1 MKKVIGILAA
11 ALILSGCGSSSDNHE
26 IKKTSF
32 MKEGKNSLY
41 ALYNTK
47 GQRYTKDMY
56 KTYTPFEG
64 GYLVTNESDQTGY
77 ISNTGK
83 TIIKP
88 GRYTSLKTQGNMLV
102 GESQP
107 QTGLY
112 LSASSLNMTENTL
125 TQVFANDA
133 VVWSTNDNDV
143 IDINQEG
150 YVYAKHAGT
159 ATLTATKD
167 NASVTC
173 VIKVE
178 ALHPYLSQESLDV
191 YTSEPATLTVN
202 DFGAR
207 TIEWK
212 SKDPK
217 IATVDNGV
225 IQGLKPGKTTIIAKV
240 GDDTLKCKIKVKRK
254 TLKISQNE
262 ATLYTGEEGQY
273 GIENAYPDIKWETSN
288 ANVVT
293 VADGHIWAINPG
305 KATIKATSNGQ
316 TVKSKVTVKKRTQ
329 RLDQTKVTL
338 LTEQKVV
345 LNVLDKKNPEEVVQW
360 SSNKKKIASVNEFG
374 EVTGLKKGKAVIT
387 AKVGKKKYKAT
398 ITVKKR
404 QIKINPSKT
413 TIEKDQHIFLQVLNK
428 KDEDQ
433 AVWTTSN
440 DQVVIVAPD
449 TGEIAGVKPGKATI
463 TVQAGNQK
471 AKAKITVKAKPLS
484 LSETKIEMDEES
496 DYGLSIN
503 NYENQK
509 VKWTT
514 SDKTIAI
521 VDNGTIHAN
530 KAGKVTIT
538 ATIDKKDYTCDVT
551 VHKLIKVI
559 DQKEMTVIK
568 GGQGQLSVTN
578 VNPEEVKWDSSDLN
592 IATVENGTVYGI
604 RTGKVT
610 ITATV
615 GKKKHTSEVTVIR
628 NPETETKTR
637 AADISLGG
645 IEVLNTK
652 GKVLYKSS
660 TKSGLLK
667 TDLPVIVKGKTYKVV
682 NNGKTLYAGKKK
694 VYYASSIDDASIVG
708 FEDSINVYFKNGKKS
723 SIKEVGNYSIL
734 ASRKNQAILYDA
746 DNQNTLAVIGTKIY
760 SNDYALTGA
769 EITNKNNVV
778 LTADD
783 TVSLYRNGE
792 IVPTNS
798 NFKDNTHF
806 ISRNKK
812 IAYGPHTVYNGK
824 KTSELKN
831 VQVYPYAYELSV
843 SRYPGFVKG
852 KGYAYYDFNGK
863 KVSPYYQEANQYDE
877 NKCAIVQLK
886 NGKYELINAEG
897 ENVLK
902 SSYPRLEFIGNSYYA
917 AYNKNGQ
924 FKVYDCNG
932 KEALSDVYTK
942 IPEKA
947 AIVFDGHP
955 YLALEK
961 NGRSYIYDVDNDM
974 KEIYSIEKEIVLHD
988 EGYFTIGDQYY
999 TLTGQKIK

>member
-11 ALILSGCGSSSDNHE
+11 ALILSGCGSSSDNHDV
-26 IKKTSF
+26 KKSSF

-56 KTYTPFEG
+56 KAYTPFEG
-64 GYLVTNESDQTGY
+64 GYLVTDANDQTGY

-83 TIIKP
+83 TIVKP

-102 GESQP
+102 GENQP
-107 QTGLY
+107 QTRLY
-112 LSASSLNMTENTL
+112 LSASTLEMTENTL

-143 IDINQEG
+143 ININQQG

-159 ATLTATKD
+159 AVLTATKD

-178 ALHPYLSQESLDV
+178 ALHPYFDHESLDV

-202 DFGAR
+202 DYGAR

-212 SKDPK
+212 SKNPK
-217 IATVDNGV
+217 IATVENGV
-225 IQGLKPGKTTIIAKV
+225 IQGLKPGTTTISAKV
-240 GDDTLKCKIKVKRK
+240 GDDTLECKVKVKRK
-254 TLKISQNE
+254 TFKISHKE
-262 ATLYTGEEGQY
+262 ATFYVGDEGQL

-288 ANVVT
+288 AAVAT
-293 VADGHIWAINPG
+293 VANGHIWTMSPG
-305 KATIKATSNGQ
+305 KATLKATSNGQ
-316 TVKSKVTVKKRTQ
+316 TVKCVVTVKKRVP

-338 LTEQKVV
+338 LTDQKVV
-345 LNVLDKKNPEEVVQW
+345 LNILDKANPEDVVQW

-387 AKVGKKKYKAT
+387 AKIGKKKYKAT
-398 ITVKKR
+398 VTVKKR
-404 QIKINPSKT
+404 QIKINPAKT
-413 TIEKDQHIFLQVLNK
+413 TIEKDQHIFLQLLNK

-440 DQVVIVAPD
+440 DKVVIVAQS
-449 TGEIAGVKPGKATI
+449 GEIAGVKPGKATI
-463 TVQAGNQK
+463 TAQVGKQK
-471 AKAKITVKAKPLS
+471 AKAEITVKAKPLS
-484 LSETKIEMDEES
+484 LSETKIEMDEGS
-496 DYGLSIN
+496 DEALSIN

-509 VKWTT
+509 VKWTS
-514 SDKTIAI
+514 SDESIAT
-521 VDNGTIHAN
+521 VENGIIHA
-530 KAGKVTIT
+530 KKEGKVTIT

-568 GGQGQLSVTN
+568 GGQGQLTITN
-578 VNPEEVKWDSSDLN
+578 VDPEKIKWNTSDYG
-592 IATVENGTVYGI
+592 IATVANGTVYGLKTGKATI
-604 RTGKVT
+604 TGKV
-610 ITATV
+610 
-615 GKKKHTSEVTVIR
+615 GKKTYTCKVTVVR
-628 NPETETKTR
+628 NPDTETKTK
-637 AADISLGG
+637 AADVSLGG

-660 TKSGLLK
+660 AKTGLLK
-667 TDLPVIVKGKTYKVV
+667 TNLPVVVKDKTYKVI
-682 NNGKTLYAGKKK
+682 NNGKTIYEGKKK
-694 VYYASSIDDASIVG
+694 VYYASSYEDASIVA
-708 FEDSINVYFKNGKKS
+708 FNDSINIYLKNGKKT

-734 ASRKNQAILYDA
+734 AARKDQAILYDA
-746 DNQNTLAVIGTKIY
+746 YNQNTLGVIGTKVY
-760 SNDYALTGA
+760 SNDYALTDA
-769 EITNKNNVV
+769 EITKKNNVV
-778 LTADD
+778 LTAGDV
-783 TVSLYRNGE
+783 VSLYKNGQ
-792 IVPTNS
+792 IIPTNS
-798 NFKDNTHF
+798 NYKDNTHF

-812 IAYGPHTVYNGK
+812 VAYGPHTVYNGK
-824 KTSELKN
+824 KKTELKG
-831 VQVYPYAYELSV
+831 VQVYPYAYELTV

-886 NGKYELINAEG
+886 NNKYELINAEG

-902 SSYPRLEFIGNSYYA
+902 ESYPRLEFIGNSYYA

-932 KEALSDVYTK
+932 KEALSDIYTK
-942 IPEKA
+942 IPETA

-961 NGRSYIYDVDNDM
+961 NGRSYIYDVDNGM
-974 KEIYSIEKEIVLHD
+974 KEIYSIEKEIVLHE
-988 EGYFTIGDQYY
+988 EGYFTIGDKYY

>member
-11 ALILSGCGSSSDNHE
+11 ALILSGCGSSSDNHDV
-26 IKKTSF
+26 KKSSF

-64 GYLVTNESDQTGY
+64 GYLVTDANDQTGY

-83 TIIKP
+83 TIVKP

-102 GESQP
+102 GENQP
-107 QTGLY
+107 QTRLY
-112 LSASSLNMTENTL
+112 LSASTLEMTENTL

-143 IDINQEG
+143 ININQQG

-159 ATLTATKD
+159 AVLTATKD

-178 ALHPYLSQESLDV
+178 ALHPYFDHESLDV

-202 DFGAR
+202 DYGAR

-217 IATVDNGV
+217 IATVENGV
-225 IQGLKPGKTTIIAKV
+225 IQGLKPGTTTISAKV
-240 GDDTLKCKIKVKRK
+240 GDDTLECKVKVKRK
-254 TLKISQNE
+254 TFKISHKE
-262 ATLYTGEEGQY
+262 ATFYAGDEGQL

-288 ANVVT
+288 AAVAT
-293 VADGHIWAINPG
+293 VANGHIWTMSPG
-305 KATIKATSNGQ
+305 KATLKATSNGQ
-316 TVKSKVTVKKRTQ
+316 TVKCVVTVKKRVP

-338 LTEQKVV
+338 LTDQKVV
-345 LNVLDKKNPEEVVQW
+345 LNILDKANPEDVVQW

-387 AKVGKKKYKAT
+387 AKIGKKKYKAT
-398 ITVKKR
+398 VTVKKR
-404 QIKINPSKT
+404 QIKINPAKT
-413 TIEKDQHIFLQVLNK
+413 TIEKDQHIFLQLLNK

-440 DQVVIVAPD
+440 DKVVIVAQS
-449 TGEIAGVKPGKATI
+449 GEIAGVKPGKATI
-463 TVQAGNQK
+463 TAQVGKQK
-471 AKAKITVKAKPLS
+471 AKAEITVKAKPLS
-484 LSETKIEMDEES
+484 LSETKIEMDEGS
-496 DYGLSIN
+496 DEALSIN

-509 VKWTT
+509 VKWTS
-514 SDKTIAI
+514 SDESIAT
-521 VDNGTIHAN
+521 VENGIIHA
-530 KAGKVTIT
+530 KKEGKVTIT

-551 VHKLIKVI
+551 VNKLIKVI

-568 GGQGQLSVTN
+568 GGQGQLTITN
-578 VNPEEVKWDSSDLN
+578 VDPEKIKWGTSDYG
-592 IATVENGTVYGI
+592 IATVANGTVYGLKTGKATI
-604 RTGKVT
+604 TGKV
-610 ITATV
+610 
-615 GKKKHTSEVTVIR
+615 GKKTYTCKVTVVR
-628 NPETETKTR
+628 NPDTETKTK
-637 AADISLGG
+637 AADVSLGG

-660 TKSGLLK
+660 AKTGLLK
-667 TDLPVIVKGKTYKVV
+667 TNLPVVVKDKTYKVI
-682 NNGKTLYAGKKK
+682 NNGKTIYEGKKK
-694 VYYASSIDDASIVG
+694 VYYASSYEDASIVA
-708 FEDSINVYFKNGKKS
+708 FNDSINIYLKNGKKT

-734 ASRKNQAILYDA
+734 ASRKDQAILYDA
-746 DNQNTLAVIGTKIY
+746 YNQNTLGVIGTKVY
-760 SNDYALTGA
+760 SNDYALTSA
-769 EITNKNNVV
+769 EITKKNNVV
-778 LTADD
+778 LTAGDV
-783 TVSLYRNGE
+783 VSLYKDGQ
-792 IVPTNS
+792 IIPTNS
-798 NFKDNTHF
+798 NYKDNTHF

-824 KTSELKN
+824 KKTELKG
-831 VQVYPYAYELSV
+831 VQVYPYAYELTV

-886 NGKYELINAEG
+886 NNKYELINAEG

-902 SSYPRLEFIGNSYYA
+902 ESYPRLEFIGNSYYA

-932 KEALSDVYTK
+932 KEALSDIYTK
-942 IPEKA
+942 IPETA

-974 KEIYSIEKEIVLHD
+974 KEIYSIEKEIVLHE
-988 EGYFTIGDQYY
+988 EGYFTIGDKYY

>member
-11 ALILSGCGSSSDNHE
+11 ALILSGCGSSSDNHDV
-26 IKKTSF
+26 KKSSF

-56 KTYTPFEG
+56 KAYTPFEG
-64 GYLVTNESDQTGY
+64 GYLVTDANDQTGY

-83 TIIKP
+83 TIVKP

-102 GESQP
+102 GETQP
-107 QTGLY
+107 QTRLY
-112 LSASSLNMTENTL
+112 LSASTLEMTENTL

-143 IDINQEG
+143 ININQQG

-159 ATLTATKD
+159 AVLTATKD

-173 VIKVE
+173 VIKVK
-178 ALHPYLSQESLDV
+178 ALHPYFDHDSLDV
-191 YTSEPATLTVN
+191 YTLEPATLTVN
-202 DFGAR
+202 DYGAR
-207 TIEWK
+207 TIKWK

-217 IATVDNGV
+217 IATVENGV
-225 IQGLKPGKTTIIAKV
+225 IQGLKPGTTTISAKV
-240 GDDTLKCKIKVKRK
+240 GDDTLECKVKVKRK
-254 TLKISQNE
+254 TFKISHKE
-262 ATLYTGEEGQY
+262 ATFYVGDEGQL

-288 ANVVT
+288 AAVAT
-293 VADGHIWAINPG
+293 VANGHIWTMSPG
-305 KATIKATSNGQ
+305 KATLKATSNGQ
-316 TVKSKVTVKKRTQ
+316 TVKCVVTVKKRVP

-338 LTEQKVV
+338 LTDQKVV
-345 LNVLDKKNPEEVVQW
+345 LNILDKANPEDVVQW

-387 AKVGKKKYKAT
+387 AKIAKKKYKAT
-398 ITVKKR
+398 VTVKKR
-404 QIKINPSKT
+404 QIKINPAKT
-413 TIEKDQHIFLQVLNK
+413 TIEKNQHIFLQLLNK

-440 DQVVIVAPD
+440 DKVVIVAQS
-449 TGEIAGVKPGKATI
+449 GEIAGVKPGKATI
-463 TVQAGNQK
+463 TAQVGKQK
-471 AKAKITVKAKPLS
+471 AKAEITVKAKPLS

-496 DYGLSIN
+496 DEALSIN

-509 VKWTT
+509 VEWSS
-514 SDKTIAI
+514 SDKSIAT
-521 VDNGTIHAN
+521 VENGIIHA
-530 KAGKVTIT
+530 KKEGTVTIT
-538 ATIDKKDYTCDVT
+538 ATIDKKDYTCKVT

-568 GGQGQLSVTN
+568 GGQGQLTITN
-578 VNPEEVKWDSSDLN
+578 VDPEKIKWDTSDYG
-592 IATVENGTVYGI
+592 IATVANGTVYGLKTGKATI
-604 RTGKVT
+604 TGKV
-610 ITATV
+610 
-615 GKKKHTSEVTVIR
+615 GKKTYTCKVTVVR
-628 NPETETKTR
+628 NPDTETKTK

-645 IEVLNTK
+645 IEVLNAK

-660 TKSGLLK
+660 AKTGLLK
-667 TDLPVIVKGKTYKVV
+667 TNLPVVVKDKTYKVI
-682 NNGKTLYAGKKK
+682 NNGKTIYEGKKK
-694 VYYASSIDDASIVG
+694 VYYASSYEDASIVA
-708 FEDSINVYFKNGKKS
+708 FNDSINIYLKNGKKT

-734 ASRKNQAILYDA
+734 ASRKDQAILYDA
-746 DNQNTLAVIGTKIY
+746 YNKNTLGVIGTKVY
-760 SNDYALTGA
+760 SNEYALTSA
-769 EITNKNNVV
+769 EITKKNNVV
-778 LTADD
+778 LTAGDV
-783 TVSLYRNGE
+783 VSLYKDGQ
-792 IVPTNS
+792 IIPTNS
-798 NFKDNTHF
+798 NYKDDTHF

-824 KTSELKN
+824 KTTELKG
-831 VQVYPYAYELSV
+831 VQVYPYAYELTV

-886 NGKYELINAEG
+886 NNKYELINAEG

-902 SSYPRLEFIGNSYYA
+902 ESYPRLEFIGNSYYA

-932 KEALSDVYTK
+932 KEALSDIYTK
-942 IPEKA
+942 IPETA

-961 NGRSYIYDVDNDM
+961 NGRSYIYDVDNGM
-974 KEIYSIEKEIVLHD
+974 KEIYSIEKEIVLHE
-988 EGYFTIGDQYY
+988 EGYFTIGDKYY

>member
-11 ALILSGCGSSSDNHE
+11 ALILSGCGSSSDNHDV
-26 IKKTSF
+26 KKSSF

-56 KTYTPFEG
+56 KAYTPFEG
-64 GYLVTNESDQTGY
+64 GYLVTDANDQTGY

-83 TIIKP
+83 TIVKP

-102 GESQP
+102 GETQP
-107 QTGLY
+107 QTRLY
-112 LSASSLNMTENTL
+112 LSASTLEMTENTL

-143 IDINQEG
+143 ININQQG

-159 ATLTATKD
+159 AVLTATKD

-173 VIKVE
+173 VIKVK
-178 ALHPYLSQESLDV
+178 ALHPYFDHDSLDV
-191 YTSEPATLTVN
+191 YTLEPATLTVN
-202 DFGAR
+202 DYGAR
-207 TIEWK
+207 TIKWK

-217 IATVDNGV
+217 IATVENGV
-225 IQGLKPGKTTIIAKV
+225 IQGLKPGTTTISAKV
-240 GDDTLKCKIKVKRK
+240 GDDTLECKVKVKRK
-254 TLKISQNE
+254 TFKISHKE
-262 ATLYTGEEGQY
+262 ATFYVGDEGQL

-288 ANVVT
+288 AAVAT
-293 VADGHIWAINPG
+293 VANGHIWTMSPG
-305 KATIKATSNGQ
+305 KATLKATSNGQ
-316 TVKSKVTVKKRTQ
+316 TVKCVVTVKKRVP

-338 LTEQKVV
+338 LTDQKVV
-345 LNVLDKKNPEEVVQW
+345 LNILDKANPEDVVQW

-387 AKVGKKKYKAT
+387 AKIGKKKYKAT
-398 ITVKKR
+398 VTVKKR
-404 QIKINPSKT
+404 QIKINPAKT
-413 TIEKDQHIFLQVLNK
+413 TIEKNQHIFLQLLNK

-440 DQVVIVAPD
+440 DKVVIVAQS
-449 TGEIAGVKPGKATI
+449 GEIAGVKPGKATI
-463 TVQAGNQK
+463 TAQVGKQK
-471 AKAKITVKAKPLS
+471 AKAEITVKAKPLS

-496 DYGLSIN
+496 DEALSIN

-509 VKWTT
+509 VEWSS
-514 SDKTIAI
+514 SDESIAT
-521 VDNGTIHAN
+521 VENGIIHA
-530 KAGKVTIT
+530 KKEGTVTIT
-538 ATIDKKDYTCDVT
+538 ATIDKKDYTCKVT

-568 GGQGQLSVTN
+568 GGQGQLTITN
-578 VNPEEVKWDSSDLN
+578 VDPEKIKWDTSDYG
-592 IATVENGTVYGI
+592 IATVANGTVYGMKTGKATI
-604 RTGKVT
+604 TGKV
-610 ITATV
+610 
-615 GKKKHTSEVTVIR
+615 GKKTYTCKVTVVR
-628 NPETETKTR
+628 NPDTETKTK

-660 TKSGLLK
+660 AKTGLLK
-667 TDLPVIVKGKTYKVV
+667 TNLPVVVKDKTYKVI
-682 NNGKTLYAGKKK
+682 NNGKTIYEGKKK
-694 VYYASSIDDASIVG
+694 VYYASSYEDASIVA
-708 FEDSINVYFKNGKKS
+708 FNDSINIYLKNGKKT

-734 ASRKNQAILYDA
+734 ASRKDQAILYDA
-746 DNQNTLAVIGTKIY
+746 YNKNTLGVIGTKVY
-760 SNDYALTGA
+760 SNEYALTRA
-769 EITNKNNVV
+769 EITKRNNVV
-778 LTADD
+778 LTAGDV
-783 TVSLYRNGE
+783 VSLYKDGQ
-792 IVPTNS
+792 IIPTNS
-798 NFKDNTHF
+798 NYKDDTHF

-824 KTSELKN
+824 KTTELKG
-831 VQVYPYAYELSV
+831 VQVYPYAYELTV

-886 NGKYELINAEG
+886 NNKYELINAEG

-902 SSYPRLEFIGNSYYA
+902 ESYPRLEFIGNSYYA

-932 KEALSDVYTK
+932 KEALSDIYTK
-942 IPEKA
+942 IPETA

-961 NGRSYIYDVDNDM
+961 NGRSYIYDVDNGM
-974 KEIYSIEKEIVLHD
+974 KEIYSIEKEIVLHE
-988 EGYFTIGDQYY
+988 EGYFTIGDKYY

>member
-11 ALILSGCGSSSDNHE
+11 ALILSGCGSSSDNHDV
-26 IKKTSF
+26 KKSSF

-56 KTYTPFEG
+56 KAYTPFEG
-64 GYLVTNESDQTGY
+64 GYLVTDANDQTGY

-83 TIIKP
+83 TIVKP

-102 GESQP
+102 GETQP
-107 QTGLY
+107 QTRLY
-112 LSASSLNMTENTL
+112 LSASNLEMTENTL
-125 TQVFANDA
+125 TQVFVNDA

-143 IDINQEG
+143 ININQQG

-159 ATLTATKD
+159 AVLTATKD

-173 VIKVE
+173 VIKVK
-178 ALHPYLSQESLDV
+178 ALHPYFDHDSLDV
-191 YTSEPATLTVN
+191 YTLEPATLTVN
-202 DFGAR
+202 DYGAR
-207 TIEWK
+207 TIKWK

-217 IATVDNGV
+217 IATVENGV
-225 IQGLKPGKTTIIAKV
+225 IQGLKPGTTTISAKV
-240 GDDTLKCKIKVKRK
+240 GDDTLECKVKVKRK
-254 TLKISQNE
+254 TFKISHKE
-262 ATLYTGEEGQY
+262 ATFYVGDEGQL

-288 ANVVT
+288 AAVAT
-293 VADGHIWAINPG
+293 VANGHIWTMSPG
-305 KATIKATSNGQ
+305 KATLKATSNGQ
-316 TVKSKVTVKKRTQ
+316 TVKCVVTVKKRVP

-338 LTEQKVV
+338 LTDQKVV
-345 LNVLDKKNPEEVVQW
+345 LNILDKANPEDVVQW

-387 AKVGKKKYKAT
+387 AKIGKKKYKAT
-398 ITVKKR
+398 VTVKKR
-404 QIKINPSKT
+404 QIKINPAKT
-413 TIEKDQHIFLQVLNK
+413 TIEKNQHIFLQLLNK

-440 DQVVIVAPD
+440 DKVVIVAQS
-449 TGEIAGVKPGKATI
+449 GEIAGVKPGKATI
-463 TVQAGNQK
+463 TAQVGKQK
-471 AKAKITVKAKPLS
+471 AKAEITVKAKPLS

-496 DYGLSIN
+496 DEALSIN

-509 VKWTT
+509 VEWSS
-514 SDKTIAI
+514 SDKSIAT
-521 VDNGTIHAN
+521 VENGIIHA
-530 KAGKVTIT
+530 KKEGTVTIT
-538 ATIDKKDYTCDVT
+538 ATIDKKDYTCKVT

-568 GGQGQLSVTN
+568 GGQGQLTITN
-578 VNPEEVKWDSSDLN
+578 VDPEKIKWDTSDYG
-592 IATVENGTVYGI
+592 IATVANGTVYGLKTGKATI
-604 RTGKVT
+604 TGKV
-610 ITATV
+610 
-615 GKKKHTSEVTVIR
+615 GKKTYTCKVTVVR
-628 NPETETKTR
+628 NPDTETKTK

-660 TKSGLLK
+660 AKTGLLK
-667 TDLPVIVKGKTYKVV
+667 TNLPVVVKDKTYKVI
-682 NNGKTLYAGKKK
+682 NNGKTIYEGKKK
-694 VYYASSIDDASIVG
+694 VYYASSYEDASIVA
-708 FEDSINVYFKNGKKS
+708 FNDSINIYLKNGKKT

-734 ASRKNQAILYDA
+734 ASRKDQAILYDA
-746 DNQNTLAVIGTKIY
+746 YNKNTLGVIGTKVY
-760 SNDYALTGA
+760 SNEYALTRA
-769 EITNKNNVV
+769 EITKRNNVV
-778 LTADD
+778 LTVGDV
-783 TVSLYRNGE
+783 VSLYKDGQ
-792 IVPTNS
+792 IIPTNS
-798 NFKDNTHF
+798 NYKDNTHF

-824 KTSELKN
+824 KTTELKG
-831 VQVYPYAYELSV
+831 VQVYPYAYELTV

-886 NGKYELINAEG
+886 NNKYELINAEG

-902 SSYPRLEFIGNSYYA
+902 ESYPRLEFIGNSYYA

-932 KEALSDVYTK
+932 KEALSDIYTK
-942 IPEKA
+942 IPETA

-961 NGRSYIYDVDNDM
+961 NGRSYIYDVDNGM
-974 KEIYSIEKEIVLHD
+974 KEIYSIEKEIVLHE
-988 EGYFTIGDQYY
+988 EGYFTIGDKYY

>member
-11 ALILSGCGSSSDNHE
+11 ALILSGCGSSSDNHDV
-26 IKKTSF
+26 KKSSF

-56 KTYTPFEG
+56 KAYTPFEG
-64 GYLVTNESDQTGY
+64 GYLVTDANDQTGY

-83 TIIKP
+83 TIVKP

-102 GESQP
+102 GETQP
-107 QTGLY
+107 QTRLY
-112 LSASSLNMTENTL
+112 LSASTLEMTENTL

-143 IDINQEG
+143 ININQQG

-159 ATLTATKD
+159 AVLTATKD

-173 VIKVE
+173 VIRVK
-178 ALHPYLSQESLDV
+178 ALHPYFDHDSLDV
-191 YTSEPATLTVN
+191 YTLEPATLTVN
-202 DFGAR
+202 DYGAR
-207 TIEWK
+207 TIKWK

-217 IATVDNGV
+217 IATVENGV
-225 IQGLKPGKTTIIAKV
+225 IQGLKPGTTTISAKV
-240 GDDTLKCKIKVKRK
+240 GDDTLECKVKVKRK
-254 TLKISQNE
+254 TFKISHKE
-262 ATLYTGEEGQY
+262 ATFYVGDEGQL

-288 ANVVT
+288 AAVAT
-293 VADGHIWAINPG
+293 VANGHIWTMSPG
-305 KATIKATSNGQ
+305 KATLKATSNGQ
-316 TVKSKVTVKKRTQ
+316 TVKCVVTVKKRVP

-338 LTEQKVV
+338 LTDQKVV
-345 LNVLDKKNPEEVVQW
+345 LNILDKANPEDVVQW

-387 AKVGKKKYKAT
+387 AKIGKKKYKAT
-398 ITVKKR
+398 VTVKKR
-404 QIKINPSKT
+404 QIKINPAKT
-413 TIEKDQHIFLQVLNK
+413 TIEKNQHIFLQLLNK

-440 DQVVIVAPD
+440 DKVVIVAQS
-449 TGEIAGVKPGKATI
+449 GEIAGVKPGKATI
-463 TVQAGNQK
+463 TAQVGKQK
-471 AKAKITVKAKPLS
+471 AKAEITVKAKPLS

-496 DYGLSIN
+496 DEALSIN

-509 VKWTT
+509 VEWSS
-514 SDKTIAI
+514 SDKSIAT
-521 VDNGTIHAN
+521 VENGIIHA
-530 KAGKVTIT
+530 KKEGTVTIT
-538 ATIDKKDYTCDVT
+538 ATIDKKDYTCKVT

-568 GGQGQLSVTN
+568 GGQGQLTITN
-578 VNPEEVKWDSSDLN
+578 VDPEKIKWDTSDYG
-592 IATVENGTVYGI
+592 IATVANGTVYGLKTGKATI
-604 RTGKVT
+604 TGKV
-610 ITATV
+610 
-615 GKKKHTSEVTVIR
+615 GKKTYTCKVTVVR
-628 NPETETKTR
+628 NPDTETKTK

-660 TKSGLLK
+660 AKTGLLK
-667 TDLPVIVKGKTYKVV
+667 TNLPVVVKDKTYKVI
-682 NNGKTLYAGKKK
+682 NNGKTIYEGKKK
-694 VYYASSIDDASIVG
+694 VYYASSYEDASIVA
-708 FEDSINVYFKNGKKS
+708 FNDSINIYLKNGKKT

-734 ASRKNQAILYDA
+734 ASRKDQAILYDA
-746 DNQNTLAVIGTKIY
+746 YNKNTLGVIGTKVY
-760 SNDYALTGA
+760 SNEYALTRA
-769 EITNKNNVV
+769 EITKRNNVV
-778 LTADD
+778 LTAGDV
-783 TVSLYRNGE
+783 VSLYKDGQ
-792 IVPTNS
+792 IIPTNS
-798 NFKDNTHF
+798 NYKDNTHF

-824 KTSELKN
+824 KTTELKG
-831 VQVYPYAYELSV
+831 VQVYPYAYELTV

-886 NGKYELINAEG
+886 NNKYELINAEG

-902 SSYPRLEFIGNSYYA
+902 ESYPRLEFIGNSYYA

-932 KEALSDVYTK
+932 KEALSDIYTK
-942 IPEKA
+942 IPETA

-961 NGRSYIYDVDNDM
+961 NGRSYIYDVDNGM
-974 KEIYSIEKEIVLHD
+974 KEIYSIEKEIVLHE
-988 EGYFTIGDQYY
+988 EGYFTIGDKYY

>member
-11 ALILSGCGSSSDNHE
+11 ALILSGCGSSSDNHDV
-26 IKKTSF
+26 KKSSF

-56 KTYTPFEG
+56 KAYTPFEG
-64 GYLVTNESDQTGY
+64 GYLVTDANDQTGY

-83 TIIKP
+83 TIVKP

-102 GESQP
+102 GETQP
-107 QTGLY
+107 QTRLY
-112 LSASSLNMTENTL
+112 LSASTLEMTENTL
-125 TQVFANDA
+125 TQVYANDA

-143 IDINQEG
+143 ININQQG

-159 ATLTATKD
+159 AVLTATKD

-173 VIKVE
+173 VIKVK
-178 ALHPYLSQESLDV
+178 ALHPYFDHDSLDV
-191 YTSEPATLTVN
+191 YTLEPATLTVN
-202 DFGAR
+202 DYGAR
-207 TIEWK
+207 TIKWK

-217 IATVDNGV
+217 IATVENGV
-225 IQGLKPGKTTIIAKV
+225 IQGLKPGTTTISAKV
-240 GDDTLKCKIKVKRK
+240 GDDTLECKVKVKRK
-254 TLKISQNE
+254 TFKISHKE
-262 ATLYTGEEGQY
+262 ATFYVGDEGQL

-288 ANVVT
+288 AAVAT
-293 VADGHIWAINPG
+293 VANGHIWTMSPG
-305 KATIKATSNGQ
+305 KATLKATSNGQ
-316 TVKSKVTVKKRTQ
+316 TVKCVVTVKKRVP

-338 LTEQKVV
+338 LTDQKVV
-345 LNVLDKKNPEEVVQW
+345 LNILDKANPEDVVQW

-387 AKVGKKKYKAT
+387 AKIGKKKYKAT
-398 ITVKKR
+398 VTVKKR
-404 QIKINPSKT
+404 QIKINPAKT
-413 TIEKDQHIFLQVLNK
+413 TIEKNQHIFLQLLNK

-440 DQVVIVAPD
+440 DKVVIVAQS
-449 TGEIAGVKPGKATI
+449 GEIAGVKPGKATI
-463 TVQAGNQK
+463 TAQVGKQK
-471 AKAKITVKAKPLS
+471 AKAEITVKAKPLS

-496 DYGLSIN
+496 DEALSIN

-509 VKWTT
+509 VEWSS
-514 SDKTIAI
+514 SDKSIAT
-521 VDNGTIHAN
+521 VENGIIHA
-530 KAGKVTIT
+530 KKEGTVTIT
-538 ATIDKKDYTCDVT
+538 ATIDKKDYTCKVT

-568 GGQGQLSVTN
+568 GGQGQLTITN
-578 VNPEEVKWDSSDLN
+578 VDPEKIKWDTSDYG
-592 IATVENGTVYGI
+592 IATVANGTVYGLKTGKATI
-604 RTGKVT
+604 TGKV
-610 ITATV
+610 
-615 GKKKHTSEVTVIR
+615 GKKTYTCKVTVVR
-628 NPETETKTR
+628 NPDTETKTK

-660 TKSGLLK
+660 AKTGLLK
-667 TDLPVIVKGKTYKVV
+667 TNLPVVVKDKTYKVI
-682 NNGKTLYAGKKK
+682 NNGKTIYEGKKK
-694 VYYASSIDDASIVG
+694 VYYASSYEDASIVA
-708 FEDSINVYFKNGKKS
+708 FNDSINIYLKNGKKT

-734 ASRKNQAILYDA
+734 ASRKDQAILYDA
-746 DNQNTLAVIGTKIY
+746 YNKNTLGVIGTKVY
-760 SNDYALTGA
+760 SNEYALTSA
-769 EITNKNNVV
+769 EITKRNNVV
-778 LTADD
+778 LTAGDV
-783 TVSLYRNGE
+783 VSLYKDGQ
-792 IVPTNS
+792 IIPTNS
-798 NFKDNTHF
+798 NYKDDTHF

-824 KTSELKN
+824 KTTELKG
-831 VQVYPYAYELSV
+831 VQVYPYAYELTV

-886 NGKYELINAEG
+886 NNKYELINAEG

-902 SSYPRLEFIGNSYYA
+902 ESYPRLEFIGNSYYA

-932 KEALSDVYTK
+932 KEALSDIYTK
-942 IPEKA
+942 IPETA

-961 NGRSYIYDVDNDM
+961 NGRSYIYDVDNGM
-974 KEIYSIEKEIVLHD
+974 KEIYSIEKEIVLHE
-988 EGYFTIGDQYY
+988 EGYFTIGDKYY

>member
-11 ALILSGCGSSSDNHE
+11 ALILSGCGSSSDNHDV
-26 IKKTSF
+26 KKSSF

-56 KTYTPFEG
+56 KAYTPFEG
-64 GYLVTNESDQTGY
+64 GYLVTDANDQTGY

-83 TIIKP
+83 TIVKP

-102 GESQP
+102 GETQP
-107 QTGLY
+107 QTRLY
-112 LSASSLNMTENTL
+112 LSASTLEMTENTL

-143 IDINQEG
+143 ININQQG

-159 ATLTATKD
+159 AVLTATKD

-173 VIKVE
+173 VIKVK
-178 ALHPYLSQESLDV
+178 ALHPYFDHDSLDV
-191 YTSEPATLTVN
+191 YTLEPATLTVN
-202 DFGAR
+202 DYGAR
-207 TIEWK
+207 TIKWK

-217 IATVDNGV
+217 IATVENGV
-225 IQGLKPGKTTIIAKV
+225 IQGLKPGTTTISAKV
-240 GDDTLKCKIKVKRK
+240 GDDTLECKVKVKRK
-254 TLKISQNE
+254 TFKISHKE
-262 ATLYTGEEGQY
+262 ATFYVGDEGQL

-288 ANVVT
+288 AAVAT
-293 VADGHIWAINPG
+293 VANGHIWTMGPG
-305 KATIKATSNGQ
+305 KATLKATSNGQ
-316 TVKSKVTVKKRTQ
+316 TVKCVVTVKKRVP

-338 LTEQKVV
+338 LTDQKVV
-345 LNVLDKKNPEEVVQW
+345 LNILDKANPEDVVQW

-387 AKVGKKKYKAT
+387 AKIGKKKYKAT
-398 ITVKKR
+398 VTVKKR
-404 QIKINPSKT
+404 QIKINPAKT
-413 TIEKDQHIFLQVLNK
+413 TIEKNQHIFLQLLNK

-440 DQVVIVAPD
+440 DKVVIVAQS
-449 TGEIAGVKPGKATI
+449 GEIAGVKPGKATI
-463 TVQAGNQK
+463 TAQVGKQK
-471 AKAKITVKAKPLS
+471 AKAEITVKAKPLS

-496 DYGLSIN
+496 DEALSIN

-509 VKWTT
+509 VEWSS
-514 SDKTIAI
+514 SDESIAT
-521 VDNGTIHAN
+521 VENGIIHA
-530 KAGKVTIT
+530 KKEGTVTIT
-538 ATIDKKDYTCDVT
+538 ATIDKKDYTCKVT

-568 GGQGQLSVTN
+568 GGQGQLTITN
-578 VNPEEVKWDSSDLN
+578 VDPEKIKWDTSDYG
-592 IATVENGTVYGI
+592 IATVANGTVYGLKTGKATI
-604 RTGKVT
+604 TGKV
-610 ITATV
+610 
-615 GKKKHTSEVTVIR
+615 GKKTYTCKVTVVR
-628 NPETETKTR
+628 NPDTETKTK

-660 TKSGLLK
+660 TKTGLLK
-667 TDLPVIVKGKTYKVV
+667 TNLPVVVKDKTYKVI
-682 NNGKTLYAGKKK
+682 NNGKTIYEGKKK
-694 VYYASSIDDASIVG
+694 VYYASSYEDASIVA
-708 FEDSINVYFKNGKKS
+708 FNDSINIYLKNGKKT

-734 ASRKNQAILYDA
+734 ASRKDQAILYDA
-746 DNQNTLAVIGTKIY
+746 YNKNTLGVIGTKVY
-760 SNDYALTGA
+760 SNEYALTSA
-769 EITNKNNVV
+769 EITKKNNVV
-778 LTADD
+778 LTAGDV
-783 TVSLYRNGE
+783 VSLYKDGQ
-792 IVPTNS
+792 IIPTNS
-798 NFKDNTHF
+798 NYKDNTHF

-824 KTSELKN
+824 KTTELKG
-831 VQVYPYAYELSV
+831 VQVYPYAYELTV

-886 NGKYELINAEG
+886 NNKYELINAEG

-902 SSYPRLEFIGNSYYA
+902 ESYPRLEFIGNSYYA

-932 KEALSDVYTK
+932 KEALSDIYTK
-942 IPEKA
+942 IPETA

-961 NGRSYIYDVDNDM
+961 NGRSYIYDVDNGM
-974 KEIYSIEKEIVLHD
+974 KEIYSIEKEIVLHE
-988 EGYFTIGDQYY
+988 EGYFTIGDKYY

>member
-11 ALILSGCGSSSDNHE
+11 ALILSGCGSSSDNHDV
-26 IKKTSF
+26 KKSSF

-56 KTYTPFEG
+56 KAYTPFEG
-64 GYLVTNESDQTGY
+64 GYLVTDANDQTGY

-83 TIIKP
+83 TIVKP

-102 GESQP
+102 GETQP
-107 QTGLY
+107 QTRLY
-112 LSASSLNMTENTL
+112 LSASTLEMTENTL

-143 IDINQEG
+143 ININQQG

-159 ATLTATKD
+159 AVLTATKD

-173 VIKVE
+173 VIKVK
-178 ALHPYLSQESLDV
+178 ALHPYFDHDSLDV
-191 YTSEPATLTVN
+191 YTLEPATLTVN
-202 DFGAR
+202 DYGAR
-207 TIEWK
+207 TIKWK

-217 IATVDNGV
+217 IATVENGV
-225 IQGLKPGKTTIIAKV
+225 IQGLKPGTTTISAKV
-240 GDDTLKCKIKVKRK
+240 GDDTLECKVKVKRK
-254 TLKISQNE
+254 TFKISHKE
-262 ATLYTGEEGQY
+262 ATFYVGDEGQL

-288 ANVVT
+288 AAVATVT
-293 VADGHIWAINPG
+293 NGHIWTMGSG
-305 KATIKATSNGQ
+305 KATLKATSNGQ
-316 TVKSKVTVKKRTQ
+316 TVKCVVTVKKRVP

-338 LTEQKVV
+338 LTDQKVV
-345 LNVLDKKNPEEVVQW
+345 LNILDKANPEDVVQW

-387 AKVGKKKYKAT
+387 AKIGKKKYKAT
-398 ITVKKR
+398 VTVKKR
-404 QIKINPSKT
+404 QIKINPAKT
-413 TIEKDQHIFLQVLNK
+413 TIEKNQHIFLQLLNK

-440 DQVVIVAPD
+440 DKVVIVAQS
-449 TGEIAGVKPGKATI
+449 GEIAGVKPGKATI
-463 TVQAGNQK
+463 TAQVGKQK
-471 AKAKITVKAKPLS
+471 AKAEITVKAKPLS

-496 DYGLSIN
+496 DEALSIN

-509 VKWTT
+509 VEWSS
-514 SDKTIAI
+514 SDKSIAT
-521 VDNGTIHAN
+521 VENGIIHA
-530 KAGKVTIT
+530 KKEGTVTIT
-538 ATIDKKDYTCDVT
+538 ATIDKKDYTCKVT

-568 GGQGQLSVTN
+568 GGQGQLTITN
-578 VNPEEVKWDSSDLN
+578 VDPEKIKWDTSDYG
-592 IATVENGTVYGI
+592 IATVANGTVYGMKTGKATI
-604 RTGKVT
+604 TGKV
-610 ITATV
+610 
-615 GKKKHTSEVTVIR
+615 GKKTYTCKVTVVR
-628 NPETETKTR
+628 NPDTETKTK

-660 TKSGLLK
+660 AKTGLLK
-667 TDLPVIVKGKTYKVV
+667 TNLPVVVKDKTYKVI
-682 NNGKTLYAGKKK
+682 NNGKTIYEGKKK
-694 VYYASSIDDASIVG
+694 VYYASSYEDASIVA
-708 FEDSINVYFKNGKKS
+708 FNDSINIYLKNGKKT

-734 ASRKNQAILYDA
+734 ASRKDQAILYDA
-746 DNQNTLAVIGTKIY
+746 YNKNTLGVIGTKVY
-760 SNDYALTGA
+760 SNEYALTRA
-769 EITNKNNVV
+769 EITKRNNVV
-778 LTADD
+778 LTAGDV
-783 TVSLYRNGE
+783 VSLYKDGQ
-792 IVPTNS
+792 IIPTNS
-798 NFKDNTHF
+798 NYKDNTHF

-824 KTSELKN
+824 KTTELKG
-831 VQVYPYAYELSV
+831 VQVYPYAYELTV

-886 NGKYELINAEG
+886 NNKYELINAEG

-902 SSYPRLEFIGNSYYA
+902 ESYPRLEFIGNSYYA

-932 KEALSDVYTK
+932 KEALSDIYTK
-942 IPEKA
+942 IPETA

-961 NGRSYIYDVDNDM
+961 NGRSYIYDVDNGM
-974 KEIYSIEKEIVLHD
+974 KEIYSIEKEIVLHE
-988 EGYFTIGDQYY
+988 EGYFTIGDKYY

>member
-11 ALILSGCGSSSDNHE
+11 ALILSGCGSSSDNHDV
-26 IKKTSF
+26 KKSSF

-56 KTYTPFEG
+56 KAYTPFEG
-64 GYLVTNESDQTGY
+64 GYLVTDANDQTGY

-83 TIIKP
+83 TIVKP

-102 GESQP
+102 GETQP
-107 QTGLY
+107 QTRLY
-112 LSASSLNMTENTL
+112 LSASTLEMTENTL

-143 IDINQEG
+143 ININQQG

-159 ATLTATKD
+159 AVLTATKD

-173 VIKVE
+173 VIKVK
-178 ALHPYLSQESLDV
+178 ALHPYFDHDSLDV
-191 YTSEPATLTVN
+191 YTLEPATLTVN
-202 DFGAR
+202 DYGAR
-207 TIEWK
+207 TIKWK

-217 IATVDNGV
+217 IATVENGV
-225 IQGLKPGKTTIIAKV
+225 IQGLKPGTTTISAKV
-240 GDDTLKCKIKVKRK
+240 GDDTLECKVKVKRK
-254 TLKISQNE
+254 TFKISHKE
-262 ATLYTGEEGQY
+262 ATFYVGDEGQL

-288 ANVVT
+288 AAVAT
-293 VADGHIWAINPG
+293 VANGHIWTMSPG
-305 KATIKATSNGQ
+305 KATLKATSNGQ
-316 TVKSKVTVKKRTQ
+316 TVKCVVTVKKRVP

-338 LTEQKVV
+338 LTDQKVV
-345 LNVLDKKNPEEVVQW
+345 LNILDKANPEDVVQW

-387 AKVGKKKYKAT
+387 AKIGKKKYKAT
-398 ITVKKR
+398 VTVKKR
-404 QIKINPSKT
+404 QIKINPAKT
-413 TIEKDQHIFLQVLNK
+413 TIEKNQHIFLQLLNK

-440 DQVVIVAPD
+440 DKVVIVAQS
-449 TGEIAGVKPGKATI
+449 GEIAGVKPGKATI
-463 TVQAGNQK
+463 TAQVGKQK
-471 AKAKITVKAKPLS
+471 AKAEITVKAKPLS

-496 DYGLSIN
+496 DEALSIN

-509 VKWTT
+509 VEWSS
-514 SDKTIAI
+514 SDKSIAT
-521 VDNGTIHAN
+521 VENGIIHA
-530 KAGKVTIT
+530 KKEGTVTIT
-538 ATIDKKDYTCDVT
+538 ATIDKKDYTCKVT

-568 GGQGQLSVTN
+568 GGQGQLTITN
-578 VNPEEVKWDSSDLN
+578 VDSEKIKWDTSDYG
-592 IATVENGTVYGI
+592 IATVANGTVYGMKTGKATI
-604 RTGKVT
+604 TGKV
-610 ITATV
+610 
-615 GKKKHTSEVTVIR
+615 GKKTYTCKVTVVR
-628 NPETETKTR
+628 NPDTETKTK

-660 TKSGLLK
+660 AKTGLLK
-667 TDLPVIVKGKTYKVV
+667 TNLPVVVKDKTYKVI
-682 NNGKTLYAGKKK
+682 NNGKTIYEGKKK
-694 VYYASSIDDASIVG
+694 VYYASSYEDASIVA
-708 FEDSINVYFKNGKKS
+708 FNDSINIYLKNGKKT

-734 ASRKNQAILYDA
+734 ASRKDQAILYDA
-746 DNQNTLAVIGTKIY
+746 YNKNTLGVIGTKVY
-760 SNDYALTGA
+760 SNEYALTRA
-769 EITNKNNVV
+769 EITKKNNVV
-778 LTADD
+778 LTAGDV
-783 TVSLYRNGE
+783 VSLYKDGQ
-792 IVPTNS
+792 IIPTNS
-798 NFKDNTHF
+798 NYKDNTHF

-824 KTSELKN
+824 KTTELKG
-831 VQVYPYAYELSV
+831 VQVYPYAYELTV

-886 NGKYELINAEG
+886 NNKYELINAEG

-902 SSYPRLEFIGNSYYA
+902 ESYPRLEFIGNSYYA

-932 KEALSDVYTK
+932 KEALSDIYTK
-942 IPEKA
+942 IPETA

-961 NGRSYIYDVDNDM
+961 NGRSYIYDVDNGM
-974 KEIYSIEKEIVLHD
+974 KEIYSIEKEIVLHE
-988 EGYFTIGDQYY
+988 EGYFTIGDKYY

>member
-11 ALILSGCGSSSDNHE
+11 ALILSGCGSSSDNHDV
-26 IKKTSF
+26 KKSSF

-64 GYLVTNESDQTGY
+64 GYLVTDANDQTGY

-83 TIIKP
+83 TIVKP

-102 GESQP
+102 GENQP
-107 QTGLY
+107 QTRLY
-112 LSASSLNMTENTL
+112 LSASTLEMTENTL
-125 TQVFANDA
+125 TQIFANDA

-143 IDINQEG
+143 ININQQG

-159 ATLTATKD
+159 AVLTATKD

-173 VIKVE
+173 VIKVK
-178 ALHPYLSQESLDV
+178 ALHPYFDHESLDV

-202 DFGAR
+202 DYGAR

-217 IATVDNGV
+217 IATVENGV
-225 IQGLKPGKTTIIAKV
+225 IQGLKPGTTTISAKV
-240 GDDTLKCKIKVKRK
+240 GDDTLECKVKVKRK
-254 TLKISQNE
+254 TFKISHKE
-262 ATLYTGEEGQY
+262 ATFYVGDEGQL

-288 ANVVT
+288 AAVAT
-293 VADGHIWAINPG
+293 VANGHIWTMSPG
-305 KATIKATSNGQ
+305 KATLKATSNGQ
-316 TVKSKVTVKKRTQ
+316 TVKCVVTVKKRVP

-338 LTEQKVV
+338 LTDQKVV
-345 LNVLDKKNPEEVVQW
+345 LNILDKANPEDVVQW

-387 AKVGKKKYKAT
+387 AKIGKKKYKAT
-398 ITVKKR
+398 VTVKKR
-404 QIKINPSKT
+404 QIKINPAKT
-413 TIEKDQHIFLQVLNK
+413 TIEKDQHIFLQLLNK

-440 DQVVIVAPD
+440 DKVVIVAQS
-449 TGEIAGVKPGKATI
+449 GEIAGVKPGKATI
-463 TVQAGNQK
+463 TAQVGKQK
-471 AKAKITVKAKPLS
+471 AKAEITVKAKPLS

-496 DYGLSIN
+496 DEALSIN

-509 VKWTT
+509 VEWSS
-514 SDKTIAI
+514 SDESIAT
-521 VDNGTIHAN
+521 VENGIIHA
-530 KAGKVTIT
+530 KKEGTVTIT
-538 ATIDKKDYTCDVT
+538 ATIDKKDYTCKVT

-568 GGQGQLSVTN
+568 GGQGQLTITN
-578 VNPEEVKWDSSDLN
+578 VDPEKIKWDTSDYG
-592 IATVENGTVYGI
+592 IATVANGTVYGLKTGKATI
-604 RTGKVT
+604 TGKV
-610 ITATV
+610 
-615 GKKKHTSEVTVIR
+615 GKKTYTCKVTVVR
-628 NPETETKTR
+628 NPDTETKTK

-660 TKSGLLK
+660 TKTGLLK
-667 TDLPVIVKGKTYKVV
+667 TNLPVVVKDKTYKVI
-682 NNGKTLYAGKKK
+682 NNGKTIYEGKKK
-694 VYYASSIDDASIVG
+694 VYYASSYGDASIVA
-708 FEDSINVYFKNGKKS
+708 FNDSINIYLKNGKKT

-734 ASRKNQAILYDA
+734 ASRKDQAILYDA
-746 DNQNTLAVIGTKIY
+746 YNKNTLGVIGTKVY
-760 SNDYALTGA
+760 SNEYALTSA
-769 EITNKNNVV
+769 EITKKNNVV
-778 LTADD
+778 LTAGDV
-783 TVSLYRNGE
+783 VSLYKDGQ
-792 IVPTNS
+792 IIPTNS
-798 NFKDNTHF
+798 NYKDNTHF

-824 KTSELKN
+824 KTTELKG
-831 VQVYPYAYELSV
+831 VQVYPYAYELTV

-886 NGKYELINAEG
+886 NNKYELINAEG

-902 SSYPRLEFIGNSYYA
+902 ESYPRLEFIGNSYYA

-932 KEALSDVYTK
+932 KEALSDIYTK
-942 IPEKA
+942 IPETA

-974 KEIYSIEKEIVLHD
+974 KEIYSIEKEIVLHE
-988 EGYFTIGDQYY
+988 EGYFTIGDKYY

>member
-11 ALILSGCGSSSDNHE
+11 ALILSGCGSSSDNHDV
-26 IKKTSF
+26 KKSSF

-64 GYLVTNESDQTGY
+64 GYLVTDANDQTGY

-83 TIIKP
+83 TIVKP

-102 GESQP
+102 GENQP
-107 QTGLY
+107 QTRLY
-112 LSASSLNMTENTL
+112 LSASTLEMTENTL

-143 IDINQEG
+143 ININQQG

-159 ATLTATKD
+159 AVLTATKD

-178 ALHPYLSQESLDV
+178 ALHPYFDHESLDV

-202 DFGAR
+202 DYGAR

-217 IATVDNGV
+217 IATVENGV
-225 IQGLKPGKTTIIAKV
+225 IQGLKPGTTTISAKV
-240 GDDTLKCKIKVKRK
+240 GDDTLECKVKVKRK
-254 TLKISQNE
+254 TFKISHKE
-262 ATLYTGEEGQY
+262 ATFYAGDEGQL

-288 ANVVT
+288 AAVAT
-293 VADGHIWAINPG
+293 VANGHIWTMSPG
-305 KATIKATSNGQ
+305 KATLKATSNGQ
-316 TVKSKVTVKKRTQ
+316 TVKCVVTVKKRVP

-338 LTEQKVV
+338 LTDQKVV
-345 LNVLDKKNPEEVVQW
+345 LNILDKANPEDVVQW

-387 AKVGKKKYKAT
+387 AKIGKKKYKAT
-398 ITVKKR
+398 VTVKKR
-404 QIKINPSKT
+404 QIKINPAKT
-413 TIEKDQHIFLQVLNK
+413 TIEKDQHIFLQLLNK

-440 DQVVIVAPD
+440 DKVVIVAQS
-449 TGEIAGVKPGKATI
+449 GEIAGVKPGKATI
-463 TVQAGNQK
+463 TAQVGKQK
-471 AKAKITVKAKPLS
+471 AKAEITVKAKPLS
-484 LSETKIEMDEES
+484 LSETKIEMDEGS
-496 DYGLSIN
+496 DEALSIN

-509 VKWTT
+509 VKWTS
-514 SDKTIAI
+514 SDESIAT
-521 VDNGTIHAN
+521 VENGIIHA
-530 KAGKVTIT
+530 KKEGKVTII

-568 GGQGQLSVTN
+568 GGQGQLTITN
-578 VNPEEVKWDSSDLN
+578 VDPEKIKWGTSDYG
-592 IATVENGTVYGI
+592 IATVANGTVYGLKTGKATI
-604 RTGKVT
+604 TGKV
-610 ITATV
+610 
-615 GKKKHTSEVTVIR
+615 GKKTYTCKVTVVR
-628 NPETETKTR
+628 NPDTETKTK
-637 AADISLGG
+637 AADVSLGG

-660 TKSGLLK
+660 AKTGLLK
-667 TDLPVIVKGKTYKVV
+667 TDLPVVVKDKTYKVI
-682 NNGKTLYAGKKK
+682 NNGKTIYEGKKK
-694 VYYASSIDDASIVG
+694 VYYASSYEDASIVA
-708 FEDSINVYFKNGKKS
+708 FNDSINIYLKNGKKT

-734 ASRKNQAILYDA
+734 AARKDQAILYDA
-746 DNQNTLAVIGTKIY
+746 YNQNTLGVIGTKVY

-769 EITNKNNVV
+769 EITKKNNVV
-778 LTADD
+778 LTAGDV
-783 TVSLYRNGE
+783 VSLYKNGQ
-792 IVPTNS
+792 IIPTNS
-798 NFKDNTHF
+798 NYKDNTHF

-812 IAYGPHTVYNGK
+812 VAYGPHTVYNGK
-824 KTSELKN
+824 KKTELKG
-831 VQVYPYAYELSV
+831 VQVYPYAYELTV

-886 NGKYELINAEG
+886 NNKYELINAEG

-902 SSYPRLEFIGNSYYA
+902 ESYPRLEFIGNSYYA

-932 KEALSDVYTK
+932 KEALSDIYTK
-942 IPEKA
+942 IPETA

-961 NGRSYIYDVDNDM
+961 NGRSYIYDVDNGM
-974 KEIYSIEKEIVLHD
+974 KEIYSIEKEIVLHE
-988 EGYFTIGDQYY
+988 EGYFTIGDKYY

>member
-11 ALILSGCGSSSDNHE
+11 ALILSGCGSSSDNHDV
-26 IKKTSF
+26 KKSSF

-56 KTYTPFEG
+56 KAYTPFEG
-64 GYLVTNESDQTGY
+64 GYLVTDANDQTGY

-83 TIIKP
+83 TIVKP

-102 GESQP
+102 GETQP
-107 QTGLY
+107 QTRLY
-112 LSASSLNMTENTL
+112 LSASTLEMTENTL

-143 IDINQEG
+143 ININQQG

-159 ATLTATKD
+159 AVLTATKD

-173 VIKVE
+173 VIKVK
-178 ALHPYLSQESLDV
+178 ALHPYFDHDSLDV
-191 YTSEPATLTVN
+191 YTLEPATLTVN
-202 DFGAR
+202 DYGAR
-207 TIEWK
+207 TIKWK

-217 IATVDNGV
+217 IATVENGV
-225 IQGLKPGKTTIIAKV
+225 IQGLKPGTTTISAKV
-240 GDDTLKCKIKVKRK
+240 GDDTLECKVKVKRK
-254 TLKISQNE
+254 TFKISHKE
-262 ATLYTGEEGQY
+262 ATFYVGDEGQL

-288 ANVVT
+288 AAVAT
-293 VADGHIWAINPG
+293 VANGHIWTMSPG
-305 KATIKATSNGQ
+305 KATLKATSNGQ
-316 TVKSKVTVKKRTQ
+316 TVKCVVTVKKRVP

-338 LTEQKVV
+338 LTDQKVV
-345 LNVLDKKNPEEVVQW
+345 LNILDKANPEDVVQW

-387 AKVGKKKYKAT
+387 AKIGKKKYKAT
-398 ITVKKR
+398 VTVKKR
-404 QIKINPSKT
+404 QIKINPAKT
-413 TIEKDQHIFLQVLNK
+413 TIEKNQHIFLQLLNK

-440 DQVVIVAPD
+440 DKVVIVAQS
-449 TGEIAGVKPGKATI
+449 GEIAGVKPGKATI
-463 TVQAGNQK
+463 TAQVGKQK
-471 AKAKITVKAKPLS
+471 AKAEITVKAKPLS

-496 DYGLSIN
+496 DEALSIN

-509 VKWTT
+509 VEWSS
-514 SDKTIAI
+514 SDKSIAT
-521 VDNGTIHAN
+521 VENGIIHA
-530 KAGKVTIT
+530 KKEGTVTIT
-538 ATIDKKDYTCDVT
+538 ATIDKKDYTCKVT
-551 VHKLIKVI
+551 VHKLVKVI

-568 GGQGQLSVTN
+568 GGQGQLTITN
-578 VNPEEVKWDSSDLN
+578 VDPEKIKWDTSDYG
-592 IATVENGTVYGI
+592 IATVANGTVYGLKTGKATI
-604 RTGKVT
+604 TGKV
-610 ITATV
+610 
-615 GKKKHTSEVTVIR
+615 GKKTYTCKVTVVR
-628 NPETETKTR
+628 NPDTETKTK

-660 TKSGLLK
+660 AKTGLLK
-667 TDLPVIVKGKTYKVV
+667 TNLPVVVKDKTYKVI
-682 NNGKTLYAGKKK
+682 NNGKTIYEGKKK
-694 VYYASSIDDASIVG
+694 VYYASSYEDASIVA
-708 FEDSINVYFKNGKKS
+708 FNDSINIYLKNGKKT

-734 ASRKNQAILYDA
+734 ASRKDQAILYDA
-746 DNQNTLAVIGTKIY
+746 YNKNTLGVIGTKVY
-760 SNDYALTGA
+760 SNEYALTRA
-769 EITNKNNVV
+769 EITKRNNVV
-778 LTADD
+778 LTAGDV
-783 TVSLYRNGE
+783 VSLYKDGQ
-792 IVPTNS
+792 IIPTNS
-798 NFKDNTHF
+798 NYKDNTHF

-824 KTSELKN
+824 KTTELKG
-831 VQVYPYAYELSV
+831 VQVYPYAYELTV

-886 NGKYELINAEG
+886 NNKYELINAEG

-902 SSYPRLEFIGNSYYA
+902 ESYPRLEFIGNSYYA

-932 KEALSDVYTK
+932 KEALSDIYTK
-942 IPEKA
+942 IPETA

-961 NGRSYIYDVDNDM
+961 NGRSYIYDVDNGM
-974 KEIYSIEKEIVLHD
+974 KEIYSIEKEIVLHE
-988 EGYFTIGDQYY
+988 EGYFTIGDKYY

>member
-11 ALILSGCGSSSDNHE
+11 ALILSGCGSSSDNHDV
-26 IKKTSF
+26 KKSSF

-56 KTYTPFEG
+56 KAYTPFEG
-64 GYLVTNESDQTGY
+64 GYLVTDANDQTGY

-83 TIIKP
+83 TIVKP

-102 GESQP
+102 GETQP
-107 QTGLY
+107 QTRLY
-112 LSASSLNMTENTL
+112 LSASTLEMTENTL

-143 IDINQEG
+143 ININQQG

-159 ATLTATKD
+159 AVLTATKD

-173 VIKVE
+173 VIKVK
-178 ALHPYLSQESLDV
+178 ALHPYFDHDSLDV
-191 YTSEPATLTVN
+191 YTLEPATLTVN
-202 DFGAR
+202 DYGVR
-207 TIEWK
+207 TIKWK

-217 IATVDNGV
+217 IATVENGV
-225 IQGLKPGKTTIIAKV
+225 IQGLKPGTTTISAKV
-240 GDDTLKCKIKVKRK
+240 GDDTLECKVKVKRK
-254 TLKISQNE
+254 TFKISHKE
-262 ATLYTGEEGQY
+262 ATFYVGDEGQL

-288 ANVVT
+288 AAVAT
-293 VADGHIWAINPG
+293 VANGHIWTMSPG
-305 KATIKATSNGQ
+305 KATLKATSNGQ
-316 TVKSKVTVKKRTQ
+316 TVKCVVTVKKRVP

-338 LTEQKVV
+338 LTDQKAV
-345 LNVLDKKNPEEVVQW
+345 LNILDKANPEDVVQW

-387 AKVGKKKYKAT
+387 AKIGKKKYKAT
-398 ITVKKR
+398 VTVKKR
-404 QIKINPSKT
+404 QIKINPAKT
-413 TIEKDQHIFLQVLNK
+413 TIEKNQHIFLQLLNK

-440 DQVVIVAPD
+440 DKVVIVAQS
-449 TGEIAGVKPGKATI
+449 GEIAGVKPGKATI
-463 TVQAGNQK
+463 TAQVGKQK
-471 AKAKITVKAKPLS
+471 AKAEITVKAKPLS

-496 DYGLSIN
+496 DEALSIN

-509 VKWTT
+509 VEWSS
-514 SDKTIAI
+514 SDKSIAT
-521 VDNGTIHAN
+521 VENGIIHA
-530 KAGKVTIT
+530 KKEGTVTIT
-538 ATIDKKDYTCDVT
+538 ATIDKKDYTCKVT

-568 GGQGQLSVTN
+568 GGQGQLTITN
-578 VNPEEVKWDSSDLN
+578 VDPEKIKWDTSDYG
-592 IATVENGTVYGI
+592 IATVANGTVYGLKTGKATI
-604 RTGKVT
+604 TGKV
-610 ITATV
+610 
-615 GKKKHTSEVTVIR
+615 GKKTYTCKVTVVR
-628 NPETETKTR
+628 NPDTETKTK

-660 TKSGLLK
+660 AKTGLLK
-667 TDLPVIVKGKTYKVV
+667 TNLPVVVKDKTYKVI
-682 NNGKTLYAGKKK
+682 NNGKTIYEGKKK
-694 VYYASSIDDASIVG
+694 VYYASSYEDASIVA
-708 FEDSINVYFKNGKKS
+708 FNDSINIYLKNGKKT

-734 ASRKNQAILYDA
+734 ASRKDQAILYDA
-746 DNQNTLAVIGTKIY
+746 YNKNTLGVIGTKVY
-760 SNDYALTGA
+760 SNEYALTRA
-769 EITNKNNVV
+769 EITKRNNVV
-778 LTADD
+778 LTAGDV
-783 TVSLYRNGE
+783 VSLYKDGQ
-792 IVPTNS
+792 IIPTNS
-798 NFKDNTHF
+798 NYKDNTHF

-824 KTSELKN
+824 KTTELKG
-831 VQVYPYAYELSV
+831 VQVYPYAYELTV

-886 NGKYELINAEG
+886 NNKYELINAEG

-902 SSYPRLEFIGNSYYA
+902 ESYPRLEFIGNSYYA

-932 KEALSDVYTK
+932 KEALSDIYTK
-942 IPEKA
+942 IPETA

-961 NGRSYIYDVDNDM
+961 NGRSYIYDVDNGM
-974 KEIYSIEKEIVLHD
+974 KEIYSIEKEIVLHE
-988 EGYFTIGDQYY
+988 EGYFTIGDKYY

>member
-11 ALILSGCGSSSDNHE
+11 ALILSGCGSSSDNHDV
-26 IKKTSF
+26 KKSSF

-56 KTYTPFEG
+56 KAYTPFEG
-64 GYLVTNESDQTGY
+64 GYLVTDANDQTGY

-83 TIIKP
+83 TIVKP

-102 GESQP
+102 GETQP
-107 QTGLY
+107 QTRLY
-112 LSASSLNMTENTL
+112 LSASTLEMTENTL

-143 IDINQEG
+143 ININQQG

-159 ATLTATKD
+159 AVLTATKD

-173 VIKVE
+173 VIKVK
-178 ALHPYLSQESLDV
+178 ALHPYFDHDSLDV
-191 YTSEPATLTVN
+191 YTLEPATLTVN
-202 DFGAR
+202 DYGAR
-207 TIEWK
+207 TIKWK

-217 IATVDNGV
+217 IATVENGV
-225 IQGLKPGKTTIIAKV
+225 IQGLKPGITTISAKV
-240 GDDTLKCKIKVKRK
+240 GDDTLECKVKVKRK
-254 TLKISQNE
+254 TFKISHKE
-262 ATLYTGEEGQY
+262 ATFYVGDEGQL

-288 ANVVT
+288 AAVAT
-293 VADGHIWAINPG
+293 VANGHIWTMSPG
-305 KATIKATSNGQ
+305 KATLKATSNGQ
-316 TVKSKVTVKKRTQ
+316 TVKCVVTVKKRVP

-338 LTEQKVV
+338 LTDQKAV
-345 LNVLDKKNPEEVVQW
+345 LNILDKANPEDVVQW
-360 SSNKKKIASVNEFG
+360 SSNKKKIASVNGFG

-387 AKVGKKKYKAT
+387 AKIGKKKYKAT
-398 ITVKKR
+398 VTVKKR
-404 QIKINPSKT
+404 QIKINPAKT
-413 TIEKDQHIFLQVLNK
+413 TIEKNQHIFLQLLNK

-440 DQVVIVAPD
+440 DKVVIVAQS
-449 TGEIAGVKPGKATI
+449 GEIAGVKPGKATI
-463 TVQAGNQK
+463 TAQVGKQK
-471 AKAKITVKAKPLS
+471 AKAEITVKAKPLS

-496 DYGLSIN
+496 DEALSIN

-509 VKWTT
+509 VEWSS
-514 SDKTIAI
+514 SDKSIAT
-521 VDNGTIHAN
+521 VENGIIHA
-530 KAGKVTIT
+530 KKEGTVTIT
-538 ATIDKKDYTCDVT
+538 ATIDKKDYTCKVT

-568 GGQGQLSVTN
+568 GGQGQLTITN
-578 VNPEEVKWDSSDLN
+578 VDPEKIKWDTSDYG
-592 IATVENGTVYGI
+592 IATVANGTVYGLKTGKATI
-604 RTGKVT
+604 TGKV
-610 ITATV
+610 
-615 GKKKHTSEVTVIR
+615 GKKTYTCKVTVVR
-628 NPETETKTR
+628 NPDTETKTK

-660 TKSGLLK
+660 AKTGLLK
-667 TDLPVIVKGKTYKVV
+667 TNLPVVVKDKTYKVI
-682 NNGKTLYAGKKK
+682 NNGKTIYEGKKK
-694 VYYASSIDDASIVG
+694 VYYASSYEDASIVA
-708 FEDSINVYFKNGKKS
+708 FNDSINIYLKNGKKT

-734 ASRKNQAILYDA
+734 ASRKDQAILYDA
-746 DNQNTLAVIGTKIY
+746 YNKNTLGVIGTKVY
-760 SNDYALTGA
+760 SNEYALTRA
-769 EITNKNNVV
+769 EITKRNNVV
-778 LTADD
+778 LTAGDV
-783 TVSLYRNGE
+783 VSLYKDGQ
-792 IVPTNS
+792 IIPTNS
-798 NFKDNTHF
+798 NYKDNTHF

-824 KTSELKN
+824 KTTELKG
-831 VQVYPYAYELSV
+831 VQVYPYAYELTV

-886 NGKYELINAEG
+886 NNKYELINAEG

-902 SSYPRLEFIGNSYYA
+902 ESYPRLEFIGNSYYA

-932 KEALSDVYTK
+932 KEALSDIYTK
-942 IPEKA
+942 IPETA

-961 NGRSYIYDVDNDM
+961 NGRSYIYDVDNGM
-974 KEIYSIEKEIVLHD
+974 KEIYSIEKEIVLHE
-988 EGYFTIGDQYY
+988 EGYFTIGDKYY

>member
-11 ALILSGCGSSSDNHE
+11 ALILSGCGSSSDNHDV
-26 IKKTSF
+26 KKSSF

-56 KTYTPFEG
+56 KAYTPFEG
-64 GYLVTNESDQTGY
+64 GYLVTDANDQTGY

-83 TIIKP
+83 TIVKP

-102 GESQP
+102 GENQSQ
-107 QTGLY
+107 TRLY
-112 LSASSLNMTENTL
+112 LSASTLEMTENTL
-125 TQVFANDA
+125 TQIFANDA

-143 IDINQEG
+143 ININQQG

-159 ATLTATKD
+159 AVLTATKD

-173 VIKVE
+173 VIKVK
-178 ALHPYLSQESLDV
+178 ALHPYFDHESLDV

-202 DFGAR
+202 DYGAR

-217 IATVDNGV
+217 IATVENGV
-225 IQGLKPGKTTIIAKV
+225 IQGLKPGTTTISAKV
-240 GDDTLKCKIKVKRK
+240 GDDTLECKVKVKRK
-254 TLKISQNE
+254 TFKISHKE
-262 ATLYTGEEGQY
+262 ATFYVGDEGQL

-288 ANVVT
+288 AAVAT
-293 VADGHIWAINPG
+293 VANGHIWTMSPG
-305 KATIKATSNGQ
+305 KATLKATSNGQ
-316 TVKSKVTVKKRTQ
+316 TVKCVVTVKKRVP

-338 LTEQKVV
+338 LTDQKVV
-345 LNVLDKKNPEEVVQW
+345 LNILDKANPEDVVQW

-387 AKVGKKKYKAT
+387 AKIGKKKYKAT
-398 ITVKKR
+398 VTVKKR
-404 QIKINPSKT
+404 QIKINPAKT
-413 TIEKDQHIFLQVLNK
+413 TIEKNQHIFLQLLNK

-440 DQVVIVAPD
+440 DKVVIVAQS
-449 TGEIAGVKPGKATI
+449 GEIAGVKPGKATI
-463 TVQAGNQK
+463 TAQVGKQK
-471 AKAKITVKAKPLS
+471 AKAEITVKAKPLS

-496 DYGLSIN
+496 DEALSIN

-509 VKWTT
+509 VEWSS
-514 SDKTIAI
+514 SDESIAT
-521 VDNGTIHAN
+521 VENGIIHA
-530 KAGKVTIT
+530 KKEGTVTIT
-538 ATIDKKDYTCDVT
+538 ATIDKKDYTCKVT

-568 GGQGQLSVTN
+568 GGQGQLTITN
-578 VNPEEVKWDSSDLN
+578 VDPEKIKWDTSDYG
-592 IATVENGTVYGI
+592 IATVANGTVYGMKTGKATI
-604 RTGKVT
+604 TGKV
-610 ITATV
+610 
-615 GKKKHTSEVTVIR
+615 GKKTYTCKVTVVR
-628 NPETETKTR
+628 NPDTETKTK

-660 TKSGLLK
+660 TKTGLLK
-667 TDLPVIVKGKTYKVV
+667 TNLPVVVKDKTYKVI
-682 NNGKTLYAGKKK
+682 NNGKTIYEGKKK
-694 VYYASSIDDASIVG
+694 VYYASSYEDASIVA
-708 FEDSINVYFKNGKKS
+708 FNDSINIYLKNGKKT

-734 ASRKNQAILYDA
+734 ASRKDQAILYDA
-746 DNQNTLAVIGTKIY
+746 YNKNTLGVIGTKVY
-760 SNDYALTGA
+760 SNEYALTSA
-769 EITNKNNVV
+769 EITKKNNVV
-778 LTADD
+778 LTAGDV
-783 TVSLYRNGE
+783 VSLYKDGQ
-792 IVPTNS
+792 IIPTNS
-798 NFKDNTHF
+798 NYKDNTHF

-824 KTSELKN
+824 KKTELKG
-831 VQVYPYAYELSV
+831 VQVYPYAYELTV

-886 NGKYELINAEG
+886 NNKYELINAEG

-902 SSYPRLEFIGNSYYA
+902 ESYPRLEFIGNSYYA

-932 KEALSDVYTK
+932 KEALSDIYTK
-942 IPEKA
+942 IPETA

-961 NGRSYIYDVDNDM
+961 NGRSYIYDVDNGM
-974 KEIYSIEKEIVLHD
+974 KEIYSIEKEIVLHE
-988 EGYFTIGDQYY
+988 EGYFTIGDKYY

>member
-11 ALILSGCGSSSDNHE
+11 ALILSGCGSSSDNHDV
-26 IKKTSF
+26 KKSSF

-64 GYLVTNESDQTGY
+64 GYLVTDANDQTGY

-83 TIIKP
+83 TIVKP

-102 GESQP
+102 GENQP
-107 QTGLY
+107 QTRLY
-112 LSASSLNMTENTL
+112 LSASTLEMTENTL

-143 IDINQEG
+143 ININQQG

-159 ATLTATKD
+159 AVLTATKD

-178 ALHPYLSQESLDV
+178 ALHPYFDHESLDV

-202 DFGAR
+202 DYGAR

-217 IATVDNGV
+217 IATVENGV
-225 IQGLKPGKTTIIAKV
+225 IQGLKPGTTTISAKV
-240 GDDTLKCKIKVKRK
+240 GDDTLECKVKVKRK
-254 TLKISQNE
+254 TFKISHKE
-262 ATLYTGEEGQY
+262 ATFYVGDEGQL

-288 ANVVT
+288 AAVAT
-293 VADGHIWAINPG
+293 VANGHIWTMSPG
-305 KATIKATSNGQ
+305 KATLKATSNGQ
-316 TVKSKVTVKKRTQ
+316 TVKCVVTVKKRVP

-338 LTEQKVV
+338 LTDQKVV
-345 LNVLDKKNPEEVVQW
+345 LNILDKANPEDVVQW

-387 AKVGKKKYKAT
+387 AKIGKKKYKAT
-398 ITVKKR
+398 VTVKKR
-404 QIKINPSKT
+404 QIKINPAKT
-413 TIEKDQHIFLQVLNK
+413 TIEKDQHIFLQLLNK
-428 KDEDQ
+428 KDEEQ

-440 DQVVIVAPD
+440 DKVVIVAQS
-449 TGEIAGVKPGKATI
+449 GEIAGVKPGKATI
-463 TVQAGNQK
+463 TAQVGKQK
-471 AKAKITVKAKPLS
+471 AKAEITVKAKPLS
-484 LSETKIEMDEES
+484 LSETKIEMDEGS
-496 DYGLSIN
+496 DEALSIN

-509 VKWTT
+509 VKWTS
-514 SDKTIAI
+514 SDESIAT
-521 VDNGTIHAN
+521 VENGIIHA
-530 KAGKVTIT
+530 KKEGKVTIT

-551 VHKLIKVI
+551 VHKLVKVI

-568 GGQGQLSVTN
+568 GGQGQLTITN
-578 VNPEEVKWDSSDLN
+578 VDPEKIKWGTSDYG
-592 IATVENGTVYGI
+592 IATVANGTVYGLKTGKATI
-604 RTGKVT
+604 TGKV
-610 ITATV
+610 
-615 GKKKHTSEVTVIR
+615 GKKTYTCKVTVVR
-628 NPETETKTR
+628 NPDTETKTK
-637 AADISLGG
+637 AADVSLGG

-660 TKSGLLK
+660 AKTGLLK
-667 TDLPVIVKGKTYKVV
+667 TNLPVVVKDKTYKVI

-694 VYYASSIDDASIVG
+694 VYYASSYEDASIVA
-708 FEDSINVYFKNGKKS
+708 FNDSINIYLKNGKKT

-734 ASRKNQAILYDA
+734 ASGKDQAILYDA
-746 DNQNTLAVIGTKIY
+746 YNQNTLAVIGTKVY
-760 SNDYALTGA
+760 SNDYALTSA
-769 EITNKNNVV
+769 EITKKNNVV
-778 LTADD
+778 LTAGDV
-783 TVSLYRNGE
+783 VSLYKDGQ
-792 IVPTNS
+792 IIPTNS
-798 NFKDNTHF
+798 NYKDNTHF

-824 KTSELKN
+824 KKTELKG
-831 VQVYPYAYELSV
+831 VQVYPYAYELTV

-863 KVSPYYQEANQYDE
+863 KVSPYNQEANQYDE

-886 NGKYELINAEG
+886 NNKYELINAEG

-902 SSYPRLEFIGNSYYA
+902 ESYPRLEFIGNSYYA

-932 KEALSDVYTK
+932 KEALSDIYTK
-942 IPEKA
+942 IPETA

-974 KEIYSIEKEIVLHD
+974 KEIYSIEKEIVLHE
-988 EGYFTIGDQYY
+988 EGYFTIGDKYY

>member
-11 ALILSGCGSSSDNHE
+11 ALILSGCGSSSDNHDV
-26 IKKTSF
+26 KKSSF

-56 KTYTPFEG
+56 KAYTPFEG
-64 GYLVTNESDQTGY
+64 GYLVTDANDQTGY

-83 TIIKP
+83 TIVKP

-102 GESQP
+102 GETQP
-107 QTGLY
+107 QTRLY
-112 LSASSLNMTENTL
+112 LSASTLEMTENTL

-143 IDINQEG
+143 ININQQG

-159 ATLTATKD
+159 AVLTATKD

-173 VIKVE
+173 VIKVK
-178 ALHPYLSQESLDV
+178 ALHPYFDHDSLDV
-191 YTSEPATLTVN
+191 YTLEPATLTVN
-202 DFGAR
+202 DYGAR
-207 TIEWK
+207 TIKWK

-217 IATVDNGV
+217 IATVENGV
-225 IQGLKPGKTTIIAKV
+225 IQGLKPGTTTISAKV
-240 GDDTLKCKIKVKRK
+240 GDDTLECKVKVKRK
-254 TLKISQNE
+254 TFKISHKE
-262 ATLYTGEEGQY
+262 ATFYVGDEGQL

-288 ANVVT
+288 AAVAT
-293 VADGHIWAINPG
+293 VANGHIWTMSPG
-305 KATIKATSNGQ
+305 KATLKATSNGQ
-316 TVKSKVTVKKRTQ
+316 TVKCVVTVKKRVP

-338 LTEQKVV
+338 LTDQKAV
-345 LNVLDKKNPEEVVQW
+345 LNILDKANPEDVVQW

-387 AKVGKKKYKAT
+387 AKIGKKKYKAT
-398 ITVKKR
+398 VTVKKR
-404 QIKINPSKT
+404 QIKINPAKT
-413 TIEKDQHIFLQVLNK
+413 TIEKNQHIFLQLLNK

-440 DQVVIVAPD
+440 DKVVIVAQS
-449 TGEIAGVKPGKATI
+449 GEIAGVKPGKATI
-463 TVQAGNQK
+463 TAQVGKQK
-471 AKAKITVKAKPLS
+471 AKAEITVKAKPLS

-496 DYGLSIN
+496 DEALSIN

-509 VKWTT
+509 VEWSS
-514 SDKTIAI
+514 SDKSIAT
-521 VDNGTIHAN
+521 VENGIIHA
-530 KAGKVTIT
+530 KKEGTVTIT
-538 ATIDKKDYTCDVT
+538 ATIDKKDYTCKVT

-568 GGQGQLSVTN
+568 GGQGQLTITN
-578 VNPEEVKWDSSDLN
+578 VDPEKIKWDTSDYG
-592 IATVENGTVYGI
+592 IATVANGTVYGLKTGKATI
-604 RTGKVT
+604 TGKV
-610 ITATV
+610 
-615 GKKKHTSEVTVIR
+615 GKKTYTCKVTVVR
-628 NPETETKTR
+628 NPDTETKTK

-660 TKSGLLK
+660 AKTGLLK
-667 TDLPVIVKGKTYKVV
+667 TNLPVVVKDKTYKVI
-682 NNGKTLYAGKKK
+682 NNGKTIYEGKKK
-694 VYYASSIDDASIVG
+694 VYYASSYEDASIVA
-708 FEDSINVYFKNGKKS
+708 FNDSINIYLKNGKKT

-734 ASRKNQAILYDA
+734 ASRKDQAILYDA
-746 DNQNTLAVIGTKIY
+746 YNKNTLGVIGTKVY
-760 SNDYALTGA
+760 SNEYALTRA
-769 EITNKNNVV
+769 EITKRNNVV
-778 LTADD
+778 LTAGDV
-783 TVSLYRNGE
+783 VSLYKDGQ
-792 IVPTNS
+792 IIPTNS
-798 NFKDNTHF
+798 NYKDDTHF

-824 KTSELKN
+824 KTTELKG
-831 VQVYPYAYELSV
+831 VQVYPYAYELTV

-886 NGKYELINAEG
+886 NNKYELINAEG

-902 SSYPRLEFIGNSYYA
+902 ESYPRLEFIGNSYYA

-932 KEALSDVYTK
+932 KEALSDIYTK
-942 IPEKA
+942 IPETA

-961 NGRSYIYDVDNDM
+961 NGRSYIYDVDNGM
-974 KEIYSIEKEIVLHD
+974 KEIYSIEKEIVLHE
-988 EGYFTIGDQYY
+988 EGYFTIGDKYY

>member
-11 ALILSGCGSSSDNHE
+11 ALILSGCGSSSDNHDV
-26 IKKTSF
+26 KKSSF

-56 KTYTPFEG
+56 KAYTPFEG
-64 GYLVTNESDQTGY
+64 GYLVTDANDQTGY

-83 TIIKP
+83 TIVKP

-102 GESQP
+102 GETQP
-107 QTGLY
+107 QTRLY
-112 LSASSLNMTENTL
+112 LSASTLEMTENTL

-143 IDINQEG
+143 ININQQG

-159 ATLTATKD
+159 AVLTATKD

-173 VIKVE
+173 VIKVK
-178 ALHPYLSQESLDV
+178 ALHPYFDHDSLDV
-191 YTSEPATLTVN
+191 YTLEPATLTVN
-202 DFGAR
+202 DYGAR
-207 TIEWK
+207 TIKWK

-217 IATVDNGV
+217 IATVENGV
-225 IQGLKPGKTTIIAKV
+225 IQGLKPGTTTISAKV
-240 GDDTLKCKIKVKRK
+240 GDDTLECKVKVKRK
-254 TLKISQNE
+254 TFKISHKE
-262 ATLYTGEEGQY
+262 ATFYVGDEGQL

-288 ANVVT
+288 AAVAT
-293 VADGHIWAINPG
+293 VANGHIWTMSPG
-305 KATIKATSNGQ
+305 KATLKATSNGQ
-316 TVKSKVTVKKRTQ
+316 TVKCVVTVKKRVP

-338 LTEQKVV
+338 LTDQKVV
-345 LNVLDKKNPEEVVQW
+345 LNILDKANPEDVVQW

-387 AKVGKKKYKAT
+387 AKIGKKKYKAT
-398 ITVKKR
+398 VTVKKR
-404 QIKINPSKT
+404 QIKINPAKT
-413 TIEKDQHIFLQVLNK
+413 TIEKNQHIFLQLLNK

-440 DQVVIVAPD
+440 DKVVIVAQS
-449 TGEIAGVKPGKATI
+449 GEIAGVKPGKATI
-463 TVQAGNQK
+463 TAQVGKQK
-471 AKAKITVKAKPLS
+471 AKAEITVKAKPLS

-496 DYGLSIN
+496 DEALSIN

-509 VKWTT
+509 VEWSS
-514 SDKTIAI
+514 SDESIAT
-521 VDNGTIHAN
+521 VENGIIHA
-530 KAGKVTIT
+530 KKEGTVTIT
-538 ATIDKKDYTCDVT
+538 ATIDKKDYTCKVT

-568 GGQGQLSVTN
+568 GGQGQLTITN
-578 VNPEEVKWDSSDLN
+578 VDPEKIKWDTSDYG
-592 IATVENGTVYGI
+592 IATVANGTVYGLKTGKATI
-604 RTGKVT
+604 TGKV
-610 ITATV
+610 
-615 GKKKHTSEVTVIR
+615 GKKTYTCKVTVVR
-628 NPETETKTR
+628 NPDTETKTK

-660 TKSGLLK
+660 TKTGLLK
-667 TDLPVIVKGKTYKVV
+667 TNLPVVVKDKTYKVI
-682 NNGKTLYAGKKK
+682 NNGKTIYEGKKK
-694 VYYASSIDDASIVG
+694 VYYASSYEDASIVA
-708 FEDSINVYFKNGKKS
+708 FNDSINIYLKNGKKT

-734 ASRKNQAILYDA
+734 ASRKDQAILYDA
-746 DNQNTLAVIGTKIY
+746 YNKNTLGVIGTKVY
-760 SNDYALTGA
+760 SNEYALTRA
-769 EITNKNNVV
+769 EITKRNNVV
-778 LTADD
+778 LTAGDV
-783 TVSLYRNGE
+783 VSLYKDGQ
-792 IVPTNS
+792 IIPTNS
-798 NFKDNTHF
+798 NYKDDTHF

-824 KTSELKN
+824 KTTELKG
-831 VQVYPYAYELSV
+831 VQVYPYAYELTV

-886 NGKYELINAEG
+886 NNKYELINAEG

-902 SSYPRLEFIGNSYYA
+902 ESYPRLEFIGNSYYA

-924 FKVYDCNG
+924 FNVYDCNG
-932 KEALSDVYTK
+932 KEALSDIYTK
-942 IPEKA
+942 IPETA

-961 NGRSYIYDVDNDM
+961 NGRSYIYDVDNGM
-974 KEIYSIEKEIVLHD
+974 KEIYSIEKEIVLHE
-988 EGYFTIGDQYY
+988 EGYFTIGDKYY

>member
-11 ALILSGCGSSSDNHE
+11 ALILSGCGSSSDNHDV
-26 IKKTSF
+26 KKSSF

-56 KTYTPFEG
+56 KAYTPFEG
-64 GYLVTNESDQTGY
+64 GYLVTDANDQTGY

-83 TIIKP
+83 TIVKP

-102 GESQP
+102 GETQP
-107 QTGLY
+107 QTRLY
-112 LSASSLNMTENTL
+112 LSASTLEMTENTL

-143 IDINQEG
+143 ININQQG

-159 ATLTATKD
+159 AVLTATKD

-173 VIKVE
+173 VIKVK
-178 ALHPYLSQESLDV
+178 ALHPYFDHDSLDV
-191 YTSEPATLTVN
+191 YTLEPATLTVN
-202 DFGAR
+202 DYGAR
-207 TIEWK
+207 TIKWK

-217 IATVDNGV
+217 IATVENGV
-225 IQGLKPGKTTIIAKV
+225 IQGLKPGTTTISAKV
-240 GDDTLKCKIKVKRK
+240 GDDTLECKVKVKRK
-254 TLKISQNE
+254 TFKISHKE
-262 ATLYTGEEGQY
+262 ATFYVGDEGQL

-288 ANVVT
+288 AAVAT
-293 VADGHIWAINPG
+293 VANGHIWTMSPG
-305 KATIKATSNGQ
+305 KATLKATSNGQ
-316 TVKSKVTVKKRTQ
+316 TVKCVVTVKKRVP

-338 LTEQKVV
+338 LTDQKVV
-345 LNVLDKKNPEEVVQW
+345 LNILDKANPEDVVQW

-387 AKVGKKKYKAT
+387 AKIGKKKYKAT
-398 ITVKKR
+398 VTVKKR
-404 QIKINPSKT
+404 QIKINPAKT
-413 TIEKDQHIFLQVLNK
+413 TIEKNQHIFLQLLNK

-440 DQVVIVAPD
+440 DKVVIVAQS
-449 TGEIAGVKPGKATI
+449 GEIAGVKPGKATI
-463 TVQAGNQK
+463 TAQVGKQK
-471 AKAKITVKAKPLS
+471 AKAEITVKAKPLS

-496 DYGLSIN
+496 DEALSIN

-509 VKWTT
+509 VEWSS
-514 SDKTIAI
+514 SDKSIAT
-521 VDNGTIHAN
+521 VENGIIHA
-530 KAGKVTIT
+530 KKEGTVTIT
-538 ATIDKKDYTCDVT
+538 ATIDKKDYTCKVT

-568 GGQGQLSVTN
+568 GGQGQLTITN
-578 VNPEEVKWDSSDLN
+578 VDPEKIKWDTSDYG
-592 IATVENGTVYGI
+592 IATVANGTVYGLKTGKATI
-604 RTGKVT
+604 TGKV
-610 ITATV
+610 
-615 GKKKHTSEVTVIR
+615 GKKTYTCKVTVVR
-628 NPETETKTR
+628 NPDTETKTK

-660 TKSGLLK
+660 TKTGLLK
-667 TDLPVIVKGKTYKVV
+667 TNLPVVVKDKTYKVI
-682 NNGKTLYAGKKK
+682 NNGKTIYEGKKK
-694 VYYASSIDDASIVG
+694 VYYASSYEDASIVA
-708 FEDSINVYFKNGKKS
+708 FNDSINIYLKNGKKT

-734 ASRKNQAILYDA
+734 ASRKDQAILYDA
-746 DNQNTLAVIGTKIY
+746 YNKNTLGVIGTKVY
-760 SNDYALTGA
+760 SNEYALTRA
-769 EITNKNNVV
+769 EITKRNNVV
-778 LTADD
+778 LTAGDV
-783 TVSLYRNGE
+783 VSLYKDGQ
-792 IVPTNS
+792 IIPTNS
-798 NFKDNTHF
+798 NYKDNTHF

-824 KTSELKN
+824 KTTELKG
-831 VQVYPYAYELSV
+831 VQVYPYAYELTV

-886 NGKYELINAEG
+886 NNKYELINAEG

-902 SSYPRLEFIGNSYYA
+902 ESYPRLEFIGNSYYA

-932 KEALSDVYTK
+932 KEALSDIYTK
-942 IPEKA
+942 IPETA

-961 NGRSYIYDVDNDM
+961 NGRSYIYDVDNGM
-974 KEIYSIEKEIVLHD
+974 KEIYSIEKEIVLHE
-988 EGYFTIGDQYY
+988 EGYFTIGDKYY

>member
-11 ALILSGCGSSSDNHE
+11 ALILSGCGSSSDNHDV
-26 IKKTSF
+26 KKSSF

-56 KTYTPFEG
+56 KAYTPFEG
-64 GYLVTNESDQTGY
+64 GYLVTDANDQTGY

-83 TIIKP
+83 TIVKP

-102 GESQP
+102 GETQP
-107 QTGLY
+107 QTRLY
-112 LSASSLNMTENTL
+112 LSASTLEMTENTL

-143 IDINQEG
+143 ININQQG

-159 ATLTATKD
+159 AVLTATKD

-173 VIKVE
+173 VIKVK
-178 ALHPYLSQESLDV
+178 ALHPYFDHDSLDV
-191 YTSEPATLTVN
+191 YTLEPATLTVN
-202 DFGAR
+202 DYGAR
-207 TIEWK
+207 TIKWK

-217 IATVDNGV
+217 IATVENGV
-225 IQGLKPGKTTIIAKV
+225 IQGLKPGTTTISAKV
-240 GDDTLKCKIKVKRK
+240 GDDTLECKVKVKRK
-254 TLKISQNE
+254 TFKISHKE
-262 ATLYTGEEGQY
+262 ATFYVGDEGQL

-288 ANVVT
+288 AAVAT
-293 VADGHIWAINPG
+293 VANGHIWTMSPG
-305 KATIKATSNGQ
+305 KATLKATSNGQ
-316 TVKSKVTVKKRTQ
+316 TVKCVVTVKKRVP

-338 LTEQKVV
+338 LTDQKAV
-345 LNVLDKKNPEEVVQW
+345 LNILDKANPEDVVQW
-360 SSNKKKIASVNEFG
+360 SSNKKKIASVNGFG

-387 AKVGKKKYKAT
+387 AKIGKKKYKAT
-398 ITVKKR
+398 VTVKKR
-404 QIKINPSKT
+404 QIKINPAKT
-413 TIEKDQHIFLQVLNK
+413 TIEKNQHIFLQLLNK

-440 DQVVIVAPD
+440 DKVVIVAQS
-449 TGEIAGVKPGKATI
+449 GEIAGVKPGKATI
-463 TVQAGNQK
+463 TAQVGKQK
-471 AKAKITVKAKPLS
+471 AKAEITVKAKPLS

-496 DYGLSIN
+496 DEALSIN

-509 VKWTT
+509 VEWSS
-514 SDKTIAI
+514 SDKSIAT
-521 VDNGTIHAN
+521 VENGIIHA
-530 KAGKVTIT
+530 KKEGTVTIT
-538 ATIDKKDYTCDVT
+538 ATIDKKDYTCKVT

-568 GGQGQLSVTN
+568 GGQGQLTITN
-578 VNPEEVKWDSSDLN
+578 VDPEKIKWDTSDYG
-592 IATVENGTVYGI
+592 IATVANGTVYGLKTGKATI
-604 RTGKVT
+604 TGKV
-610 ITATV
+610 
-615 GKKKHTSEVTVIR
+615 GKKTYTCKVTVVR
-628 NPETETKTR
+628 NPDTETKTK

-660 TKSGLLK
+660 AKTGLLK
-667 TDLPVIVKGKTYKVV
+667 TNLPVVVKDKTYKVI
-682 NNGKTLYAGKKK
+682 NNGKTIYEGKKK
-694 VYYASSIDDASIVG
+694 VYYASSYEDASIVA
-708 FEDSINVYFKNGKKS
+708 FNDSINIYLKNGKKT

-734 ASRKNQAILYDA
+734 ASRKDQAILYDA
-746 DNQNTLAVIGTKIY
+746 YNKNTLGVIGTKVY
-760 SNDYALTGA
+760 SNEYALTRA
-769 EITNKNNVV
+769 EITKRNNVV
-778 LTADD
+778 LTAGDV
-783 TVSLYRNGE
+783 VSLYKDGQ
-792 IVPTNS
+792 IIPTNS
-798 NFKDNTHF
+798 NYKDNTHF

-824 KTSELKN
+824 KTTELKG
-831 VQVYPYAYELSV
+831 VQVYPYAYELTV

-886 NGKYELINAEG
+886 NNKYELINAEG

-902 SSYPRLEFIGNSYYA
+902 ESYPRLEFIGNSYYA

-932 KEALSDVYTK
+932 KEALSDIYTK
-942 IPEKA
+942 IPETA

-961 NGRSYIYDVDNDM
+961 NGRSYIYDVDNGM
-974 KEIYSIEKEIVLHD
+974 KEIYSIEKEIVLHE
-988 EGYFTIGDQYY
+988 EGYFTIGDKYY

>member
-11 ALILSGCGSSSDNHE
+11 ALILSGCGSSSDNHDV
-26 IKKTSF
+26 KKSSF

-56 KTYTPFEG
+56 KTYQAFEG
-64 GYLVTNESDQTGY
+64 GYLVTDANDQTGY

-83 TIIKP
+83 TIVKP

-102 GESQP
+102 GENQP
-107 QTGLY
+107 QTRLY
-112 LSASSLNMTENTL
+112 LSASTLEMTENTL

-143 IDINQEG
+143 ININQQG

-159 ATLTATKD
+159 AVLTATKD

-178 ALHPYLSQESLDV
+178 ALHPYFDHESLDV

-202 DFGAR
+202 DYGAR

-217 IATVDNGV
+217 IATVENGV
-225 IQGLKPGKTTIIAKV
+225 IQGLKPGTTTISAKV
-240 GDDTLKCKIKVKRK
+240 GDDTLECKVKVKRK
-254 TLKISQNE
+254 TFKISHKE
-262 ATLYTGEEGQY
+262 ATFYVGDEGQL

-288 ANVVT
+288 AAVAT
-293 VADGHIWAINPG
+293 VANGHIWTMSPG
-305 KATIKATSNGQ
+305 KATLKATSNGQ
-316 TVKSKVTVKKRTQ
+316 TVKCVVTVKKRVP

-338 LTEQKVV
+338 LTDQKVV
-345 LNVLDKKNPEEVVQW
+345 LNILDKANPEDVVQW

-387 AKVGKKKYKAT
+387 AKIGKKKYKAT
-398 ITVKKR
+398 VTVKKR
-404 QIKINPSKT
+404 QIKINPAKT
-413 TIEKDQHIFLQVLNK
+413 TIEKDQHIFLQLLNK

-440 DQVVIVAPD
+440 DKVVIVAQS
-449 TGEIAGVKPGKATI
+449 GEIAGVKPGKATI
-463 TVQAGNQK
+463 TAQVGKQK
-471 AKAKITVKAKPLS
+471 AKAEITVKAKPLS
-484 LSETKIEMDEES
+484 LSETKIEMDEGS
-496 DYGLSIN
+496 DEALSIN

-509 VKWTT
+509 VKWTS
-514 SDKTIAI
+514 SDESIAT
-521 VDNGTIHAN
+521 VENGIIHA
-530 KAGKVTIT
+530 KKEGKVTIT

-568 GGQGQLSVTN
+568 GGQGQLTITN
-578 VNPEEVKWDSSDLN
+578 VDPEKIKWNTSDYG
-592 IATVENGTVYGI
+592 IATVANGTVYGLKTGKATI
-604 RTGKVT
+604 TGKV
-610 ITATV
+610 
-615 GKKKHTSEVTVIR
+615 GKKTYTCKVTVVR
-628 NPETETKTR
+628 NPDTETKTK
-637 AADISLGG
+637 AADVSLGG

-660 TKSGLLK
+660 AKTGLLK
-667 TDLPVIVKGKTYKVV
+667 TNLPVVVKDKTYKVI
-682 NNGKTLYAGKKK
+682 NNGKTIYEGKKK
-694 VYYASSIDDASIVG
+694 VYYASSYEDASIVA
-708 FEDSINVYFKNGKKS
+708 FNDSINIYLKNGKKT

-734 ASRKNQAILYDA
+734 AARKDQAILYDA
-746 DNQNTLAVIGTKIY
+746 YNQNTLGVIGTKVY
-760 SNDYALTGA
+760 SNDYALTDA
-769 EITNKNNVV
+769 EITKKNNVV
-778 LTADD
+778 LTAGDV
-783 TVSLYRNGE
+783 VSLYKNGQ
-792 IVPTNS
+792 IIPTNS
-798 NFKDNTHF
+798 NYKDNTHF

-812 IAYGPHTVYNGK
+812 VAYGPHTVYNGK
-824 KTSELKN
+824 KKTELKG
-831 VQVYPYAYELSV
+831 VQVYPYAYELTV

-886 NGKYELINAEG
+886 NNKYELINAEG

-902 SSYPRLEFIGNSYYA
+902 ESYPRLEFIGNSYYA

-932 KEALSDVYTK
+932 KEALSDIYTK
-942 IPEKA
+942 IPETA

-961 NGRSYIYDVDNDM
+961 NGRSYIYDVDNGM
-974 KEIYSIEKEIVLHD
+974 KEIYSIEKEIVLHE
-988 EGYFTIGDQYY
+988 EGYFTIGDKYY

>member
-11 ALILSGCGSSSDNHE
+11 ALILSGCGSSSDNHDV
-26 IKKTSF
+26 KKSSF

-56 KTYTPFEG
+56 KAYTPFEG
-64 GYLVTNESDQTGY
+64 GYLVTDANDQTGY

-83 TIIKP
+83 TIVKP

-102 GESQP
+102 GETQP
-107 QTGLY
+107 QTRLY
-112 LSASSLNMTENTL
+112 LSASTLEMTENTL

-143 IDINQEG
+143 ININQQG

-159 ATLTATKD
+159 AVLTATKD

-173 VIKVE
+173 VIKVK
-178 ALHPYLSQESLDV
+178 ALHPYFDHDSLDV
-191 YTSEPATLTVN
+191 YTLEPATLTVN
-202 DFGAR
+202 DYGAR
-207 TIEWK
+207 TIKWK

-217 IATVDNGV
+217 IATVENGV
-225 IQGLKPGKTTIIAKV
+225 IQGLKPGTTTISAKV
-240 GDDTLKCKIKVKRK
+240 GDDILECKVKVKRK
-254 TLKISQNE
+254 TFKISHKE
-262 ATLYTGEEGQY
+262 ATFYVGDEGQL

-288 ANVVT
+288 AAVAT
-293 VADGHIWAINPG
+293 VANGHIWTMSPG
-305 KATIKATSNGQ
+305 KATLKATSNGQ
-316 TVKSKVTVKKRTQ
+316 TVKCVVTVKKRVP

-338 LTEQKVV
+338 LTDQKAV
-345 LNVLDKKNPEEVVQW
+345 LNILDKANPEDVVQW

-387 AKVGKKKYKAT
+387 AKIGKKKYKAT
-398 ITVKKR
+398 VTVKKR
-404 QIKINPSKT
+404 QIKINPAKT
-413 TIEKDQHIFLQVLNK
+413 TIEKNQHIFLQLLNK

-440 DQVVIVAPD
+440 DKVVIVAQS
-449 TGEIAGVKPGKATI
+449 GEIAGVKPGKATI
-463 TVQAGNQK
+463 AAQVGKQK
-471 AKAKITVKAKPLS
+471 AKAEITVKAKPLS

-496 DYGLSIN
+496 DEALSIN

-509 VKWTT
+509 VEWSS
-514 SDKTIAI
+514 SDKSIAT
-521 VDNGTIHAN
+521 VENGIIHA
-530 KAGKVTIT
+530 KKEGTVTIT
-538 ATIDKKDYTCDVT
+538 ATIDKKDYTCKVT

-568 GGQGQLSVTN
+568 GGQGQLTITN
-578 VNPEEVKWDSSDLN
+578 VDPEKIKWDTSDYG
-592 IATVENGTVYGI
+592 IATVANGTVYGLKTGKATI
-604 RTGKVT
+604 TGKV
-610 ITATV
+610 
-615 GKKKHTSEVTVIR
+615 GKKTYTCKVTVVR
-628 NPETETKTR
+628 NPDTETKTK

-660 TKSGLLK
+660 AKTGLLK
-667 TDLPVIVKGKTYKVV
+667 TNLPVVVKDKTYKVI
-682 NNGKTLYAGKKK
+682 NNGKTIYEGKKK
-694 VYYASSIDDASIVG
+694 VYYASSYEDASIVA
-708 FEDSINVYFKNGKKS
+708 FNDSINIYLKNGKKT

-734 ASRKNQAILYDA
+734 ASRKDQAILYDA
-746 DNQNTLAVIGTKIY
+746 YNKNTLGVIGTKVY
-760 SNDYALTGA
+760 SNEYALTRA
-769 EITNKNNVV
+769 EITKRNNVV
-778 LTADD
+778 LTAGDV
-783 TVSLYRNGE
+783 VSLYKDGQ
-792 IVPTNS
+792 IIPTNS
-798 NFKDNTHF
+798 NYKDDTHF

-824 KTSELKN
+824 KTTELKG
-831 VQVYPYAYELSV
+831 VQVYPYAYELTV

-886 NGKYELINAEG
+886 NNKYELINAEG

-902 SSYPRLEFIGNSYYA
+902 ESYPRLEFIGNSYYA

-932 KEALSDVYTK
+932 KEALSDIYTK
-942 IPEKA
+942 IPETA

-961 NGRSYIYDVDNDM
+961 NGRSYIYDVDNGM
-974 KEIYSIEKEIVLHD
+974 KEIYSIEKEIVLHE
-988 EGYFTIGDQYY
+988 EGYFTIGDKYY

>member
-11 ALILSGCGSSSDNHE
+11 ALILSGCGSSSDNHDV
-26 IKKTSF
+26 KKSSF

-56 KTYTPFEG
+56 KAYTPFEG
-64 GYLVTNESDQTGY
+64 GYLVTDANDQTGY

-83 TIIKP
+83 TIVKP

-102 GESQP
+102 GETQP
-107 QTGLY
+107 QTRLY
-112 LSASSLNMTENTL
+112 LSASTLEMTENTL

-143 IDINQEG
+143 ININQQG

-159 ATLTATKD
+159 AVLTATKD

-173 VIKVE
+173 VIRVK
-178 ALHPYLSQESLDV
+178 ALHPYFDHDSLDV
-191 YTSEPATLTVN
+191 YTLEPTTLTVN
-202 DFGAR
+202 DYGAR
-207 TIEWK
+207 TIKWK

-217 IATVDNGV
+217 IATVENGV
-225 IQGLKPGKTTIIAKV
+225 IQGLKPGTTTISAKV
-240 GDDTLKCKIKVKRK
+240 GDDTLECKVKVKRK
-254 TLKISQNE
+254 TFKISHKE
-262 ATLYTGEEGQY
+262 ATFYVGDEGQL

-288 ANVVT
+288 AAVAT
-293 VADGHIWAINPG
+293 VANGHIWTMSPG
-305 KATIKATSNGQ
+305 KATLKATSNGQ
-316 TVKSKVTVKKRTQ
+316 TVKCVVTVKKRVP

-338 LTEQKVV
+338 LTDQKVV
-345 LNVLDKKNPEEVVQW
+345 LNILDKANPEDVVQW

-387 AKVGKKKYKAT
+387 AKIGKKKYKAT
-398 ITVKKR
+398 VTVKKR
-404 QIKINPSKT
+404 QIKINPAKT
-413 TIEKDQHIFLQVLNK
+413 TIEKNQHIFLQLLNK

-440 DQVVIVAPD
+440 DKVVIVAQS
-449 TGEIAGVKPGKATI
+449 GEIAGVKPGKATI
-463 TVQAGNQK
+463 TAQVGKQK
-471 AKAKITVKAKPLS
+471 AKAEITVKAKPLS

-496 DYGLSIN
+496 DEALSIN

-509 VKWTT
+509 VEWSS
-514 SDKTIAI
+514 SDKSIAT
-521 VDNGTIHAN
+521 VENGIIHA
-530 KAGKVTIT
+530 KKEGTVTIT
-538 ATIDKKDYTCDVT
+538 ATIDKKDYTCKVT

-568 GGQGQLSVTN
+568 GGQGQLTITN
-578 VNPEEVKWDSSDLN
+578 VDPEKIKWDTSDYG
-592 IATVENGTVYGI
+592 IATVANGTVYGLKTGKATI
-604 RTGKVT
+604 TGKV
-610 ITATV
+610 
-615 GKKKHTSEVTVIR
+615 GKKTYTCKVTVVR
-628 NPETETKTR
+628 NPDTETKTK

-660 TKSGLLK
+660 AKTGLLK
-667 TDLPVIVKGKTYKVV
+667 TNLPVVVKDKTYKVI
-682 NNGKTLYAGKKK
+682 NNGKTIYEGKKK
-694 VYYASSIDDASIVG
+694 VYYASSYEDASIVA
-708 FEDSINVYFKNGKKS
+708 FNDSINIYLKNGKKT

-734 ASRKNQAILYDA
+734 ASRKDQAILYDA
-746 DNQNTLAVIGTKIY
+746 YNKNTLGVIGTKVY
-760 SNDYALTGA
+760 SNEYALTRA
-769 EITNKNNVV
+769 EITKRNNVV
-778 LTADD
+778 LTVGDV
-783 TVSLYRNGE
+783 VSLYKDGQ
-792 IVPTNS
+792 IIPTNS
-798 NFKDNTHF
+798 NYKDNTHF

-824 KTSELKN
+824 KTTELKG
-831 VQVYPYAYELSV
+831 VQVYPYAYELTV

-886 NGKYELINAEG
+886 NNKYELINAEG

-902 SSYPRLEFIGNSYYA
+902 ESYPRLEFIGNSYYA

-932 KEALSDVYTK
+932 KEALSDIYTK
-942 IPEKA
+942 IPETA

-961 NGRSYIYDVDNDM
+961 NGRSYIYDVDNGM
-974 KEIYSIEKEIVLHD
+974 KEIYSIEKEIVLHE
-988 EGYFTIGDQYY
+988 EGYFTIGDKYY

>member
-11 ALILSGCGSSSDNHE
+11 ALILSGCGSSSDNHDV
-26 IKKTSF
+26 KKSSF

-56 KTYTPFEG
+56 KAYTPFEG
-64 GYLVTNESDQTGY
+64 GYLVTDANDQTGY

-83 TIIKP
+83 TIVKP

-102 GESQP
+102 GETQP
-107 QTGLY
+107 QTRLY
-112 LSASSLNMTENTL
+112 LSASTLEMTENTL

-143 IDINQEG
+143 ININQQG

-159 ATLTATKD
+159 AVLTATKD

-173 VIKVE
+173 VIKVK
-178 ALHPYLSQESLDV
+178 ALHPYFDHDSLDV
-191 YTSEPATLTVN
+191 YTLEPATLTVN
-202 DFGAR
+202 DYGAR
-207 TIEWK
+207 TIKWK

-217 IATVDNGV
+217 IATVENGV
-225 IQGLKPGKTTIIAKV
+225 IQGLKPGTTTISAKV
-240 GDDTLKCKIKVKRK
+240 GDDTLECKVKVKRK
-254 TLKISQNE
+254 TFKISHKE
-262 ATLYTGEEGQY
+262 ATFYVGDEGQL

-288 ANVVT
+288 AAVAT
-293 VADGHIWAINPG
+293 VANGHIWTMSPG
-305 KATIKATSNGQ
+305 KATLKATSNGQ
-316 TVKSKVTVKKRTQ
+316 TVKCVVTVKKRVP

-338 LTEQKVV
+338 LTDQKVV
-345 LNVLDKKNPEEVVQW
+345 LNILDKANPEDVVQW

-387 AKVGKKKYKAT
+387 AKIGKKKYKAT
-398 ITVKKR
+398 VTVKKR
-404 QIKINPSKT
+404 QIKINPAKT
-413 TIEKDQHIFLQVLNK
+413 TIEKNQHIFLQLLNK

-440 DQVVIVAPD
+440 DKVVIVAQS
-449 TGEIAGVKPGKATI
+449 GEIAGVKPGKATI
-463 TVQAGNQK
+463 TAQVGKQK
-471 AKAKITVKAKPLS
+471 AKAEITVKTKPLS
-484 LSETKIEMDEES
+484 LSETKIEMDEGS
-496 DYGLSIN
+496 DEALSIN

-509 VKWTT
+509 VKWTS
-514 SDKTIAI
+514 SDESIAT
-521 VDNGTIHAN
+521 VENGIIHA
-530 KAGKVTIT
+530 KKEGKVTIT

-551 VHKLIKVI
+551 VNKLIKVI

-568 GGQGQLSVTN
+568 GGQGQLTITN
-578 VNPEEVKWDSSDLN
+578 VDPEKIKWGTSDYG
-592 IATVENGTVYGI
+592 IATVANGTVYGLKTGKATI
-604 RTGKVT
+604 TGKV
-610 ITATV
+610 
-615 GKKKHTSEVTVIR
+615 GKKTYTCKVTVVR
-628 NPETETKTR
+628 NPDTETKTK

-660 TKSGLLK
+660 AKTGLLK
-667 TDLPVIVKGKTYKVV
+667 TNLPVVVKDKTYKVI
-682 NNGKTLYAGKKK
+682 NNGKTIYEGKKK
-694 VYYASSIDDASIVG
+694 VYYASSYEDASIVA
-708 FEDSINVYFKNGKKS
+708 FNDSINIYLKNGKKT

-734 ASRKNQAILYDA
+734 ASRKDQAILYDA
-746 DNQNTLAVIGTKIY
+746 YNQNTLGVIGTKVY
-760 SNDYALTGA
+760 SNDYALTSA
-769 EITNKNNVV
+769 EITKKNNVV
-778 LTADD
+778 LTAGDV
-783 TVSLYRNGE
+783 VSLYKDGQ
-792 IVPTNS
+792 IIPTNS
-798 NFKDNTHF
+798 NYKDNTHF

-824 KTSELKN
+824 KKTELKG
-831 VQVYPYAYELSV
+831 VQVYPYAYELTV

-886 NGKYELINAEG
+886 NNKYELINAEG

-902 SSYPRLEFIGNSYYA
+902 ESYPRLEFIGNSYYA

-932 KEALSDVYTK
+932 KEALSDIYTK
-942 IPEKA
+942 IPETA

-961 NGRSYIYDVDNDM
+961 NGRSYIYDVDNGM
-974 KEIYSIEKEIVLHD
+974 KEIYSIEKEIVLHE
-988 EGYFTIGDQYY
+988 EGYFTIGDKYY

>member
-11 ALILSGCGSSSDNHE
+11 ALILSGCGSSSDNHDV
-26 IKKTSF
+26 KKSSF

-56 KTYTPFEG
+56 KAYTPFEG
-64 GYLVTNESDQTGY
+64 GYLVTDANDQTGY

-83 TIIKP
+83 TIVKP

-102 GESQP
+102 GETQP
-107 QTGLY
+107 QTRLY
-112 LSASSLNMTENTL
+112 LSASTLEMTENTL

-143 IDINQEG
+143 ININQQG

-159 ATLTATKD
+159 AVLTATKD

-173 VIKVE
+173 VIKVK
-178 ALHPYLSQESLDV
+178 ALHPYFDHDSLDV
-191 YTSEPATLTVN
+191 YTLEPATLTVN
-202 DFGAR
+202 DYGAR
-207 TIEWK
+207 TIKWK

-217 IATVDNGV
+217 IATVENGV
-225 IQGLKPGKTTIIAKV
+225 IQGLKPGTTTISAKV
-240 GDDTLKCKIKVKRK
+240 GDDTLECKVKVKRK
-254 TLKISQNE
+254 TFKISHKE
-262 ATLYTGEEGQY
+262 ATFYVGDEGQL

-288 ANVVT
+288 AAVAT
-293 VADGHIWAINPG
+293 VANGHIWTMSPG
-305 KATIKATSNGQ
+305 KATLKATSNGQ
-316 TVKSKVTVKKRTQ
+316 TVKCVVTVKKRVP

-338 LTEQKVV
+338 LTDQKVV
-345 LNVLDKKNPEEVVQW
+345 LNILDKANPEDVVQW

-374 EVTGLKKGKAVIT
+374 EVTGLKEGKAVIT
-387 AKVGKKKYKAT
+387 AKIGKKKYKAT
-398 ITVKKR
+398 VTVKKR
-404 QIKINPSKT
+404 QIKINPAKT
-413 TIEKDQHIFLQVLNK
+413 TIEKNQHIFLQLLNK

-440 DQVVIVAPD
+440 DKVVIVAQS
-449 TGEIAGVKPGKATI
+449 GEIAGVKPGKATI
-463 TVQAGNQK
+463 TAQVGKQK
-471 AKAKITVKAKPLS
+471 AKAEITVKAKPLS

-496 DYGLSIN
+496 DEALSIN

-509 VKWTT
+509 VEWSS
-514 SDKTIAI
+514 SDKSIAT
-521 VDNGTIHAN
+521 VENGIIHA
-530 KAGKVTIT
+530 KKEGTVTIT
-538 ATIDKKDYTCDVT
+538 ATIDKKDYTCKVT

-568 GGQGQLSVTN
+568 GGQGQLTITN
-578 VNPEEVKWDSSDLN
+578 VDPEKIKWDTSDYG
-592 IATVENGTVYGI
+592 IATVANGTVYGLKTGKATI
-604 RTGKVT
+604 TGKV
-610 ITATV
+610 
-615 GKKKHTSEVTVIR
+615 GKKTYTCKVTVVR
-628 NPETETKTR
+628 NPDTETKTK

-660 TKSGLLK
+660 TKTGLLK
-667 TDLPVIVKGKTYKVV
+667 TNLPVVVKDKTYKVI
-682 NNGKTLYAGKKK
+682 NNGKTIYEGKKK
-694 VYYASSIDDASIVG
+694 VYYASSYEDASIVA
-708 FEDSINVYFKNGKKS
+708 FNDSINIYLKNGKKT

-734 ASRKNQAILYDA
+734 ASRKDQAILYDA
-746 DNQNTLAVIGTKIY
+746 YNKNTLGVIGTKVY
-760 SNDYALTGA
+760 SNEYALTRA
-769 EITNKNNVV
+769 EITKRNNVV
-778 LTADD
+778 LTAGDV
-783 TVSLYRNGE
+783 VSLYKDGQ
-792 IVPTNS
+792 IIPTNS
-798 NFKDNTHF
+798 NYKDNTHF

-824 KTSELKN
+824 KTTELKG
-831 VQVYPYAYELSV
+831 VQVYPYAYELTV

-886 NGKYELINAEG
+886 NNKYELINAEG

-902 SSYPRLEFIGNSYYA
+902 ESYPRLEFIGNSYYA

-932 KEALSDVYTK
+932 KEALSDIYTK
-942 IPEKA
+942 IPETA

-961 NGRSYIYDVDNDM
+961 NGRSYIYDVDNGM
-974 KEIYSIEKEIVLHD
+974 KEIYSIEKEIVLHE
-988 EGYFTIGDQYY
+988 EGYFTIGDKYY

>member
-11 ALILSGCGSSSDNHE
+11 ALILSGCGSSSDNHDV
-26 IKKTSF
+26 KKSSF

-56 KTYTPFEG
+56 KAYTPFEG
-64 GYLVTNESDQTGY
+64 GYLVTDANDQTGY

-83 TIIKP
+83 TIVKP

-102 GESQP
+102 GETQP
-107 QTGLY
+107 QTRLY
-112 LSASSLNMTENTL
+112 LSASTLEMTENTL

-143 IDINQEG
+143 ININQQG

-159 ATLTATKD
+159 AVLTATKD

-173 VIKVE
+173 VIRVK
-178 ALHPYLSQESLDV
+178 ALHPYFDHDSLDV
-191 YTSEPATLTVN
+191 YTLEPATLTVN
-202 DFGAR
+202 DYGAR
-207 TIEWK
+207 TIKWK

-217 IATVDNGV
+217 IATVENGV
-225 IQGLKPGKTTIIAKV
+225 IQGLKPGTTTISAKV
-240 GDDTLKCKIKVKRK
+240 GDDTLECKVKVKRK
-254 TLKISQNE
+254 TFKISHKE
-262 ATLYTGEEGQY
+262 ATFYVGDEGQL

-288 ANVVT
+288 AAVAT
-293 VADGHIWAINPG
+293 VANGHIWTMSPG
-305 KATIKATSNGQ
+305 KATLKATSNGQ
-316 TVKSKVTVKKRTQ
+316 TVKCVVTVKKRVP

-338 LTEQKVV
+338 LTDQKVV
-345 LNVLDKKNPEEVVQW
+345 LNILDKANPEDVVQW

-387 AKVGKKKYKAT
+387 AKIGKKKYKAT
-398 ITVKKR
+398 VTVKKR
-404 QIKINPSKT
+404 QIKINPAKT
-413 TIEKDQHIFLQVLNK
+413 TIEKNQHIFLQLLNK

-440 DQVVIVAPD
+440 DKVVIVAQS
-449 TGEIAGVKPGKATI
+449 GEIAGVKPGKATI
-463 TVQAGNQK
+463 TAQVGKQK
-471 AKAKITVKAKPLS
+471 AKAEITVKAKPLS

-496 DYGLSIN
+496 DEALSIN

-509 VKWTT
+509 VEWSS
-514 SDKTIAI
+514 SDKSIAT
-521 VDNGTIHAN
+521 VENGIIHA
-530 KAGKVTIT
+530 KKEGTVTIT
-538 ATIDKKDYTCDVT
+538 ATIDKKDYTCKVT

-568 GGQGQLSVTN
+568 GGQGQLTITN
-578 VNPEEVKWDSSDLN
+578 VDPEKIKWDTSDYG
-592 IATVENGTVYGI
+592 IATVANGTVYGLKTGKATI
-604 RTGKVT
+604 TGKV
-610 ITATV
+610 
-615 GKKKHTSEVTVIR
+615 GKKTYTCKVTVVR
-628 NPETETKTR
+628 NPDTETKTK

-660 TKSGLLK
+660 AKTGLLK
-667 TDLPVIVKGKTYKVV
+667 TNLPVVVKDKTYKVI
-682 NNGKTLYAGKKK
+682 NNGKTIYEGKKK
-694 VYYASSIDDASIVG
+694 VYYASSYEDVSIIA
-708 FEDSINVYFKNGKKS
+708 FNDSINIYLKNGKKT

-734 ASRKNQAILYDA
+734 ASRKDQAILYDA
-746 DNQNTLAVIGTKIY
+746 YNKNTLGVIGTKVY
-760 SNDYALTGA
+760 SNEYALTSA
-769 EITNKNNVV
+769 EITKKNNVV
-778 LTADD
+778 LTAGDV
-783 TVSLYRNGE
+783 VSLYKDGQ
-792 IVPTNS
+792 IIPTNS
-798 NFKDNTHF
+798 NYKDNTHF

-824 KTSELKN
+824 KTTELKG
-831 VQVYPYAYELSV
+831 VQVYPYAYELTV

-886 NGKYELINAEG
+886 NNKYELINAEG

-902 SSYPRLEFIGNSYYA
+902 ESYPRLEFIGNSYYA

-932 KEALSDVYTK
+932 KEALSDIYTK
-942 IPEKA
+942 IPETA

-961 NGRSYIYDVDNDM
+961 NGRSYIYDVDNGM
-974 KEIYSIEKEIVLHD
+974 KEIYSIEKEIVLHE
-988 EGYFTIGDQYY
+988 EGYFTIGDKYY

>member
-11 ALILSGCGSSSDNHE
+11 ALILSGCGSSSDNHDV
-26 IKKTSF
+26 KKSSF

-56 KTYTPFEG
+56 KAYTPFEG
-64 GYLVTNESDQTGY
+64 GYLVTDANDQTGY

-83 TIIKP
+83 TIVKP

-102 GESQP
+102 GETQP
-107 QTGLY
+107 QTRLY
-112 LSASSLNMTENTL
+112 LSASTLEMTENTL

-143 IDINQEG
+143 ININQQG

-159 ATLTATKD
+159 AVLTATKD

-173 VIKVE
+173 VIKVK
-178 ALHPYLSQESLDV
+178 ALHPYFDHDSLDV
-191 YTSEPATLTVN
+191 YTLEPATLTVN
-202 DFGAR
+202 DYGAR
-207 TIEWK
+207 TIKWK

-217 IATVDNGV
+217 IATVENGV
-225 IQGLKPGKTTIIAKV
+225 IQGLKPGTTTISAKV
-240 GDDTLKCKIKVKRK
+240 GDDTLECKVKVKRK
-254 TLKISQNE
+254 TFKISHKE
-262 ATLYTGEEGQY
+262 ATFYVGDEGQL

-288 ANVVT
+288 AAVAT
-293 VADGHIWAINPG
+293 VANGHIWAMSPG
-305 KATIKATSNGQ
+305 KATLKATSNGQ
-316 TVKSKVTVKKRTQ
+316 TVKCVVTVKKRVP

-338 LTEQKVV
+338 LTDQKVV
-345 LNVLDKKNPEEVVQW
+345 LNILDKANPEDVVQW

-387 AKVGKKKYKAT
+387 AKIGKKKYKAT
-398 ITVKKR
+398 VTVKKR
-404 QIKINPSKT
+404 QIKINPAKT
-413 TIEKDQHIFLQVLNK
+413 TIEKNQHIFLQLLNK

-440 DQVVIVAPD
+440 DKVVIVAQS
-449 TGEIAGVKPGKATI
+449 GEIAGVKPGKATI
-463 TVQAGNQK
+463 TAQVGKQK
-471 AKAKITVKAKPLS
+471 AKAEITVKAKPLS

-496 DYGLSIN
+496 DEALSIN

-509 VKWTT
+509 VEWSS
-514 SDKTIAI
+514 SDKSIAT
-521 VDNGTIHAN
+521 VENGIIHA
-530 KAGKVTIT
+530 KKEGTVTIT
-538 ATIDKKDYTCDVT
+538 ATIDKKDYTCKVT

-568 GGQGQLSVTN
+568 GGQGQLTITN
-578 VNPEEVKWDSSDLN
+578 VDPEKIKWDTSDYG
-592 IATVENGTVYGI
+592 IATVANGTVYGMKTGKATI
-604 RTGKVT
+604 TGKV
-610 ITATV
+610 
-615 GKKKHTSEVTVIR
+615 GKKTYTCKVTVVR
-628 NPETETKTR
+628 NPDTETKTK

-660 TKSGLLK
+660 AKTGLLK
-667 TDLPVIVKGKTYKVV
+667 TNLPVVVKDKTYKVI
-682 NNGKTLYAGKKK
+682 NNGKTIYEGKKK
-694 VYYASSIDDASIVG
+694 VYYASSYEDASIVA
-708 FEDSINVYFKNGKKS
+708 FNDSINIYLKNGKKT

-734 ASRKNQAILYDA
+734 ASRKDQAILYDA
-746 DNQNTLAVIGTKIY
+746 YNKNTLGVIGTKVY
-760 SNDYALTGA
+760 SNEYALTSA
-769 EITNKNNVV
+769 EITKKNNVV
-778 LTADD
+778 LTAGDV
-783 TVSLYRNGE
+783 VSLYKDGQ
-792 IVPTNS
+792 IIPTNS
-798 NFKDNTHF
+798 NYKDDTHF

-824 KTSELKN
+824 KTTELKG
-831 VQVYPYAYELSV
+831 VQVYPYAYELTV

-886 NGKYELINAEG
+886 NNKYELINAEG

-902 SSYPRLEFIGNSYYA
+902 ESYPRLEFIGNSYYA

-932 KEALSDVYTK
+932 KEALSDIYTK
-942 IPEKA
+942 IPETA

-961 NGRSYIYDVDNDM
+961 NGRSYIYDVDNGM
-974 KEIYSIEKEIVLHD
+974 KEIYSIEKEIVLHE
-988 EGYFTIGDQYY
+988 EGYFTIGDKYY

>member
-11 ALILSGCGSSSDNHE
+11 ALILSGCGSSSDNHDV
-26 IKKTSF
+26 KKSSF

-56 KTYTPFEG
+56 KAYTPFED
-64 GYLVTNESDQTGY
+64 GYLVTDANDQTGY

-83 TIIKP
+83 TIVKP

-102 GESQP
+102 GETQP
-107 QTGLY
+107 QTRLY
-112 LSASSLNMTENTL
+112 LSASTLEMTENTL

-143 IDINQEG
+143 ININQQG

-159 ATLTATKD
+159 AVLTATKD

-173 VIKVE
+173 VIKVK
-178 ALHPYLSQESLDV
+178 ALHPYFDHDSLDV
-191 YTSEPATLTVN
+191 YTLEPATLTVN
-202 DFGAR
+202 DYGAR
-207 TIEWK
+207 TIKWK

-217 IATVDNGV
+217 IATVENGV
-225 IQGLKPGKTTIIAKV
+225 IQGLKPGTTTISAKV
-240 GDDTLKCKIKVKRK
+240 GDDTLECKVKVKRK
-254 TLKISQNE
+254 TFKISHKE
-262 ATLYTGEEGQY
+262 ATFYVGDEGQL

-288 ANVVT
+288 AAVAT
-293 VADGHIWAINPG
+293 VANGHIWTMSPG
-305 KATIKATSNGQ
+305 KATLKATSNGQ
-316 TVKSKVTVKKRTQ
+316 TVKCVVTVKKRVP

-338 LTEQKVV
+338 LTDQKAV
-345 LNVLDKKNPEEVVQW
+345 LNILDKANPEDVVQW

-387 AKVGKKKYKAT
+387 AKIGKKKYKAT
-398 ITVKKR
+398 VTVKKR
-404 QIKINPSKT
+404 QIKINPAKT
-413 TIEKDQHIFLQVLNK
+413 TIEKNQHIFLQLLNK

-440 DQVVIVAPD
+440 DKVVIVAQS
-449 TGEIAGVKPGKATI
+449 GEIAGVKPGKATI
-463 TVQAGNQK
+463 TAQVGKQK
-471 AKAKITVKAKPLS
+471 AKAEITVKAKPLS

-496 DYGLSIN
+496 DEALSIN

-509 VKWTT
+509 VEWSS
-514 SDKTIAI
+514 SDKSIAT
-521 VDNGTIHAN
+521 VENGIIHA
-530 KAGKVTIT
+530 KKEGTVTIT
-538 ATIDKKDYTCDVT
+538 ATIDKKDYTCKVT

-568 GGQGQLSVTN
+568 GGQGQLTITN
-578 VNPEEVKWDSSDLN
+578 VDPEKIKWDTSDYG
-592 IATVENGTVYGI
+592 IATVANGTVYGLKTGKATI
-604 RTGKVT
+604 TGKV
-610 ITATV
+610 
-615 GKKKHTSEVTVIR
+615 GKKTYTCKVTVVR
-628 NPETETKTR
+628 NPDTETKTK

-660 TKSGLLK
+660 AKTGLLK
-667 TDLPVIVKGKTYKVV
+667 TNLPVVVKDKTYKVI
-682 NNGKTLYAGKKK
+682 NNGKTIYEGKKK
-694 VYYASSIDDASIVG
+694 VYYASSYEDASIVA
-708 FEDSINVYFKNGKKS
+708 FNDSINIYLKNGKKT

-734 ASRKNQAILYDA
+734 ASRKDQAILYDA
-746 DNQNTLAVIGTKIY
+746 YNKNTLGVIGTKVY
-760 SNDYALTGA
+760 SNEYALTSA
-769 EITNKNNVV
+769 EITKKNNVV
-778 LTADD
+778 LTAGDV
-783 TVSLYRNGE
+783 VSLYKDGQ
-792 IVPTNS
+792 IIPTNS
-798 NFKDNTHF
+798 NYKDDTHF

-824 KTSELKN
+824 KTTELKG
-831 VQVYPYAYELSV
+831 VQVYPYAYELTV

-886 NGKYELINAEG
+886 NNKYELINAEG

-902 SSYPRLEFIGNSYYA
+902 ESYPRLEFIGNSYYA

-932 KEALSDVYTK
+932 KEALSDIYTK
-942 IPEKA
+942 IPETA

-961 NGRSYIYDVDNDM
+961 NGRSYIYDVDNGM
-974 KEIYSIEKEIVLHD
+974 KEIYSIEKEIVLHE
-988 EGYFTIGDQYY
+988 EGYFTIGDKYY

>member
-11 ALILSGCGSSSDNHE
+11 ALILSGCGSSSDNHDV
-26 IKKTSF
+26 KKSSF

-64 GYLVTNESDQTGY
+64 GYLVTDANDQTGY

-83 TIIKP
+83 TIVKP

-102 GESQP
+102 GENQP
-107 QTGLY
+107 QTRLY
-112 LSASSLNMTENTL
+112 LSASTLEMTENTL

-143 IDINQEG
+143 ININQQG

-159 ATLTATKD
+159 AVLTATKD

-178 ALHPYLSQESLDV
+178 ALHPYFDHESLDV

-202 DFGAR
+202 DYGAR

-217 IATVDNGV
+217 IATVENGV
-225 IQGLKPGKTTIIAKV
+225 IQGLKPGTTTVSAKV
-240 GDDTLKCKIKVKRK
+240 GDDTLECKVKVKRK
-254 TLKISQNE
+254 TFKISHKE
-262 ATLYTGEEGQY
+262 ATFYVGDEGQL

-288 ANVVT
+288 AAVAT
-293 VADGHIWAINPG
+293 VANGHIWTMSPG
-305 KATIKATSNGQ
+305 KATLKATSNGQ
-316 TVKSKVTVKKRTQ
+316 TVKCVVTVKKRVP

-338 LTEQKVV
+338 LTDQKVV
-345 LNVLDKKNPEEVVQW
+345 LNILDKANPEDVVQW

-387 AKVGKKKYKAT
+387 AKIGKKKYKAT
-398 ITVKKR
+398 VTVKKR
-404 QIKINPSKT
+404 QIKINPAKT
-413 TIEKDQHIFLQVLNK
+413 TIEKDQHIFLQLLNK

-440 DQVVIVAPD
+440 DKVVIVAQS
-449 TGEIAGVKPGKATI
+449 GEIAGVEPGKATI
-463 TVQAGNQK
+463 TVQVGKQK
-471 AKAKITVKAKPLS
+471 AKAEITVKAKPLS
-484 LSETKIEMDEES
+484 LSETKIEMDEGS
-496 DYGLSIN
+496 DEALSIN

-509 VKWTT
+509 VKWTS
-514 SDKTIAI
+514 SDESIAT
-521 VDNGTIHAN
+521 VENGIIHA
-530 KAGKVTIT
+530 KKEGKVTIT

-551 VHKLIKVI
+551 VNKLVKVI

-568 GGQGQLSVTN
+568 GGQGQLTITN
-578 VNPEEVKWDSSDLN
+578 VDPEKIKWGTSDYG
-592 IATVENGTVYGI
+592 IATVANGTVYGLKTGKATI
-604 RTGKVT
+604 TGKV
-610 ITATV
+610 
-615 GKKKHTSEVTVIR
+615 GKKTYTCKVTVVR
-628 NPETETKTR
+628 NPDTETKTK
-637 AADISLGG
+637 AADVSLGG

-660 TKSGLLK
+660 AKTGLLK
-667 TDLPVIVKGKTYKVV
+667 TNLPVVVKDKTYKVI
-682 NNGKTLYAGKKK
+682 NNGKTIYEGKKK
-694 VYYASSIDDASIVG
+694 VYYASSYEDASIVA
-708 FEDSINVYFKNGKKS
+708 FNDSINIYLKNGKKT

-734 ASRKNQAILYDA
+734 ASRKDQAILYDA
-746 DNQNTLAVIGTKIY
+746 YNQNTLGVIGTKVY
-760 SNDYALTGA
+760 SNDYALTDA
-769 EITNKNNVV
+769 EIAKKNNVV
-778 LTADD
+778 LTAGDV
-783 TVSLYRNGE
+783 VSLYKNGQ
-792 IVPTNS
+792 IIPTNS
-798 NFKDNTHF
+798 NYKDNTHF

-824 KTSELKN
+824 KKTELKG
-831 VQVYPYAYELSV
+831 VQVYPYAYELTV

-886 NGKYELINAEG
+886 NNKYELINAEG

-902 SSYPRLEFIGNSYYA
+902 ESYPRLEFIGNSYYA

-932 KEALSDVYTK
+932 KEALSDIYTK
-942 IPEKA
+942 IPETA

-974 KEIYSIEKEIVLHD
+974 KEIYSIEKEIVLHE
-988 EGYFTIGDQYY
+988 EGYFTIGDKYY

>member
-11 ALILSGCGSSSDNHE
+11 ALILSGCGSSSDNHDV
-26 IKKTSF
+26 KKSSF

-64 GYLVTNESDQTGY
+64 GYLVTDANDQTGY

-83 TIIKP
+83 TIVKP

-102 GESQP
+102 GENQP
-107 QTGLY
+107 QTRLY
-112 LSASSLNMTENTL
+112 LSASTLEMTENTL

-143 IDINQEG
+143 ININQQG

-159 ATLTATKD
+159 AVLTATKD

-173 VIKVE
+173 VIKVK
-178 ALHPYLSQESLDV
+178 ALHPYFDHESLDV

-202 DFGAR
+202 DYGAR

-217 IATVDNGV
+217 IATVENGV
-225 IQGLKPGKTTIIAKV
+225 IQGLKPGTTTISAKV
-240 GDDTLKCKIKVKRK
+240 GDDTLECKVKVKRK
-254 TLKISQNE
+254 TFKISHKE
-262 ATLYTGEEGQY
+262 ATFYVGDEGQL

-288 ANVVT
+288 AAVAT
-293 VADGHIWAINPG
+293 VANGHIWTMSPG
-305 KATIKATSNGQ
+305 KATLKATSNGQ
-316 TVKSKVTVKKRTQ
+316 TVKCVVTVKKRVP

-338 LTEQKVV
+338 LTDQKVV
-345 LNVLDKKNPEEVVQW
+345 LNILDKANPEDVVQW

-387 AKVGKKKYKAT
+387 AKIGKKKYKAT
-398 ITVKKR
+398 VTVKKR
-404 QIKINPSKT
+404 QIKINPAKT
-413 TIEKDQHIFLQVLNK
+413 TIEKDQHIFLQLLNK

-440 DQVVIVAPD
+440 DKVVIVAQS
-449 TGEIAGVKPGKATI
+449 GEIAGVKPGKATI
-463 TVQAGNQK
+463 TAQVGKQK
-471 AKAKITVKAKPLS
+471 AKAEITVKAKPLS
-484 LSETKIEMDEES
+484 LSETKIEMDEGS
-496 DYGLSIN
+496 DEALSIN

-509 VKWTT
+509 VKWTS
-514 SDKTIAI
+514 SDESIAT
-521 VDNGTIHAN
+521 VENGIIHA
-530 KAGKVTIT
+530 KKEGKVTIT

-551 VHKLIKVI
+551 VHKLVKVI

-568 GGQGQLSVTN
+568 GGQGQLTITN
-578 VNPEEVKWDSSDLN
+578 VDPEKIKWGTSDYG
-592 IATVENGTVYGI
+592 IATVANGTVYGLKTGKATI
-604 RTGKVT
+604 TGKV
-610 ITATV
+610 
-615 GKKKHTSEVTVIR
+615 GKKTYTCKVTVVR
-628 NPETETKTR
+628 NPDTETKTK
-637 AADISLGG
+637 AADVSLGG

-660 TKSGLLK
+660 AKTGLLK
-667 TDLPVIVKGKTYKVV
+667 TNLPVVVKDKTYKVI
-682 NNGKTLYAGKKK
+682 NNGKTIYEGKKK
-694 VYYASSIDDASIVG
+694 VYYASSYEDASIVA
-708 FEDSINVYFKNGKKS
+708 FNDSINIYLKNGKKT

-734 ASRKNQAILYDA
+734 AARKDQAILYDA
-746 DNQNTLAVIGTKIY
+746 YNQNTLGVIGTKVY
-760 SNDYALTGA
+760 SNDYALTSA
-769 EITNKNNVV
+769 EITKKNNVV
-778 LTADD
+778 LTAGDV
-783 TVSLYRNGE
+783 VSLYKDGQ
-792 IVPTNS
+792 IIPTNS
-798 NFKDNTHF
+798 NYKDNTHF

-824 KTSELKN
+824 KKTELKG
-831 VQVYPYAYELSV
+831 VQVYPYAYELTV

-886 NGKYELINAEG
+886 NNKYELINAEG

-902 SSYPRLEFIGNSYYA
+902 ESYPRLEFIGNSYYA

-932 KEALSDVYTK
+932 KEALSDIYTK
-942 IPEKA
+942 IPETA

-974 KEIYSIEKEIVLHD
+974 KEIYSIEKEIVLHE
-988 EGYFTIGDQYY
+988 EGYFTIGDKYY

>member
-11 ALILSGCGSSSDNHE
+11 ALILSGCGSSSDNHDV
-26 IKKTSF
+26 KKSSF

-56 KTYTPFEG
+56 KTYTLFEG
-64 GYLVTNESDQTGY
+64 GYLVTDANDQTGY

-83 TIIKP
+83 TIVKP

-102 GESQP
+102 GENQP
-107 QTGLY
+107 QTRLY
-112 LSASSLNMTENTL
+112 LSASTLEMTENTL

-143 IDINQEG
+143 ININQQG

-159 ATLTATKD
+159 AVLTATKD

-173 VIKVE
+173 VIKVK
-178 ALHPYLSQESLDV
+178 ALHPYFDHESLDV

-202 DFGAR
+202 DYGAR

-212 SKDPK
+212 SKDSK
-217 IATVDNGV
+217 IATVENGV
-225 IQGLKPGKTTIIAKV
+225 IQGLKPGTTTISAKV
-240 GDDTLKCKIKVKRK
+240 GDDTLKCKVKVKRK
-254 TLKISQNE
+254 TFKISHKE
-262 ATLYTGEEGQY
+262 ATFYVGDEGQL

-288 ANVVT
+288 AAVAT
-293 VADGHIWAINPG
+293 VANGHIWTMSPG
-305 KATIKATSNGQ
+305 KATLKATSNGQ
-316 TVKSKVTVKKRTQ
+316 TVKCVVTVKKRVP

-338 LTEQKVV
+338 LTDQKVV
-345 LNVLDKKNPEEVVQW
+345 LNILDKASPEDVVQW
-360 SSNKKKIASVNEFG
+360 SSNNKKIASVNEFG

-387 AKVGKKKYKAT
+387 AKIGKKKYKAT
-398 ITVKKR
+398 VTVKKR
-404 QIKINPSKT
+404 QIKINPAKT
-413 TIEKDQHIFLQVLNK
+413 TIEKDQHIFLQLLNK

-440 DQVVIVAPD
+440 DKVVIVAQS
-449 TGEIAGVKPGKATI
+449 GEIAGVKPGKATI
-463 TVQAGNQK
+463 TAQVGKQK
-471 AKAKITVKAKPLS
+471 AKAEITVKAKPLS
-484 LSETKIEMDEES
+484 LSETKIEMDEGS
-496 DYGLSIN
+496 DEALSIN

-509 VKWTT
+509 VKWTS
-514 SDKTIAI
+514 SDESIAT
-521 VDNGTIHAN
+521 VENGIIHA
-530 KAGKVTIT
+530 KKEGKVTIT

-551 VHKLIKVI
+551 VHKLVKVI

-568 GGQGQLSVTN
+568 GGQGQLTITN
-578 VNPEEVKWDSSDLN
+578 VDPEKIKWGTSDYG
-592 IATVENGTVYGI
+592 IATVANGTVYGLKTGKATI
-604 RTGKVT
+604 TGKV
-610 ITATV
+610 
-615 GKKKHTSEVTVIR
+615 GKKTYTCKVTIVR
-628 NPETETKTR
+628 NPDTETKTK
-637 AADISLGG
+637 AADVSLGG

-660 TKSGLLK
+660 AKTGLLK
-667 TDLPVIVKGKTYKVV
+667 TNLPVVVKDKTYKVI
-682 NNGKTLYAGKKK
+682 NNGKTIYEGKKK
-694 VYYASSIDDASIVG
+694 VYYASSYEDASIVA
-708 FEDSINVYFKNGKKS
+708 FNDSINIYLKNGKKT

-734 ASRKNQAILYDA
+734 ASRKDQAILYDA
-746 DNQNTLAVIGTKIY
+746 YNQNTLGVIGTKVY
-760 SNDYALTGA
+760 SNDYALTSA
-769 EITNKNNVV
+769 EITKKNNVV
-778 LTADD
+778 LTAGDV
-783 TVSLYRNGE
+783 VSLYKDGQ
-792 IVPTNS
+792 IIPTNS
-798 NFKDNTHF
+798 NYKDNTHF

-824 KTSELKN
+824 KKTELKG
-831 VQVYPYAYELSV
+831 VQVYPYAYELTV

-886 NGKYELINAEG
+886 NNKYELINAEG

-902 SSYPRLEFIGNSYYA
+902 ESYPRLEFIGNSYYA

-932 KEALSDVYTK
+932 KEALSDIYTK
-942 IPEKA
+942 IPETA

-974 KEIYSIEKEIVLHD
+974 KEIYSIEKEIVLHE
-988 EGYFTIGDQYY
+988 EGYFTIGDKYY

>member
-11 ALILSGCGSSSDNHE
+11 ALILSGCGSSSDNHDV
-26 IKKTSF
+26 KKSSF

-64 GYLVTNESDQTGY
+64 GYLVTDANDQTGY

-83 TIIKP
+83 TIVKP

-102 GESQP
+102 GENQP
-107 QTGLY
+107 QTRLY
-112 LSASSLNMTENTL
+112 LSASTLEMTENTL

-143 IDINQEG
+143 ININQQG

-159 ATLTATKD
+159 AVLTATKD

-178 ALHPYLSQESLDV
+178 ALHPYFDHESLDV

-202 DFGAR
+202 DYGAR

-217 IATVDNGV
+217 IATVENGV
-225 IQGLKPGKTTIIAKV
+225 IQGLKPGTTTISAKV
-240 GDDTLKCKIKVKRK
+240 GDDTLECKVKVKRK
-254 TLKISQNE
+254 TFKISHKE
-262 ATLYTGEEGQY
+262 ATFYVGDEGQL

-288 ANVVT
+288 AAVAT
-293 VADGHIWAINPG
+293 VANGHIWTMSPG
-305 KATIKATSNGQ
+305 KATLKATSNGQ
-316 TVKSKVTVKKRTQ
+316 TVKCVVTVKKRVP

-338 LTEQKVV
+338 LTDQKVV
-345 LNVLDKKNPEEVVQW
+345 LNILDKANPEDVVQW

-387 AKVGKKKYKAT
+387 AKIGKKKYKAT
-398 ITVKKR
+398 VTVKKR
-404 QIKINPSKT
+404 QIKINPAKT
-413 TIEKDQHIFLQVLNK
+413 TIEKDQHIFLQLLNK

-440 DQVVIVAPD
+440 DKVVIVAQS
-449 TGEIAGVKPGKATI
+449 GEIAGVKPGKATI
-463 TVQAGNQK
+463 TAQVGKQK
-471 AKAKITVKAKPLS
+471 AKAEITVKAKPLS
-484 LSETKIEMDEES
+484 LSETKIEMDEGS
-496 DYGLSIN
+496 DEALSIN
-503 NYENQK
+503 NYENQN
-509 VKWTT
+509 VKWTS
-514 SDKTIAI
+514 SDESIAT
-521 VDNGTIHAN
+521 VENGIIHA
-530 KAGKVTIT
+530 KKEGKVTIT

-551 VHKLIKVI
+551 VNKLVKVI

-568 GGQGQLSVTN
+568 GGQGQLTITN
-578 VNPEEVKWDSSDLN
+578 VDPEKIKWDTSDYG
-592 IATVENGTVYGI
+592 IATVANGTVYGLKTGKATV
-604 RTGKVT
+604 TGKV
-610 ITATV
+610 
-615 GKKKHTSEVTVIR
+615 GKKTYTCKVTVVR
-628 NPETETKTR
+628 NPDTETKTK
-637 AADISLGG
+637 AADVSLGG

-660 TKSGLLK
+660 AKTGLLK
-667 TDLPVIVKGKTYKVV
+667 TNLPVVVKDKTYKVI

-694 VYYASSIDDASIVG
+694 VYYASSYGDASIVA
-708 FEDSINVYFKNGKKS
+708 FNDSINIYLKNGKKT

-734 ASRKNQAILYDA
+734 ASGKDQAILYDA
-746 DNQNTLAVIGTKIY
+746 YNQNTLAVIGTKVY
-760 SNDYALTGA
+760 SNDYALTSA
-769 EITNKNNVV
+769 EITKKNNVV
-778 LTADD
+778 LTAGDV
-783 TVSLYRNGE
+783 VSLYKDGQ
-792 IVPTNS
+792 IIPTNS
-798 NFKDNTHF
+798 NYKDNTHF

-824 KTSELKN
+824 KKTELKG
-831 VQVYPYAYELSV
+831 VQVYPYAYELTV

-886 NGKYELINAEG
+886 NNKYELINAEG

-902 SSYPRLEFIGNSYYA
+902 ESYPRLEFIGNSYYA

-932 KEALSDVYTK
+932 KEALSDIYTK
-942 IPEKA
+942 IPETA

-974 KEIYSIEKEIVLHD
+974 KEIYSIEKEIVLHE
-988 EGYFTIGDQYY
+988 EGYFTIGDKYY

>member
-11 ALILSGCGSSSDNHE
+11 ALILSGCGSSSDNHDV
-26 IKKTSF
+26 KKSSF

-56 KTYTPFEG
+56 KAYTSFEG
-64 GYLVTNESDQTGY
+64 GYLVTDANDQTGY

-83 TIIKP
+83 TIVKP

-102 GESQP
+102 GETQP
-107 QTGLY
+107 QTRLY
-112 LSASSLNMTENTL
+112 LSASTLEMTENTL

-143 IDINQEG
+143 ININQQG

-159 ATLTATKD
+159 AVLTATKD

-173 VIKVE
+173 VIKVK
-178 ALHPYLSQESLDV
+178 ALHPYFDHDSLDV
-191 YTSEPATLTVN
+191 YTLEPATLTVN
-202 DFGAR
+202 DYGAR
-207 TIEWK
+207 TIKWK
-212 SKDPK
+212 SKNPK
-217 IATVDNGV
+217 IATVENGV
-225 IQGLKPGKTTIIAKV
+225 IQGLKPGTTTISAKV
-240 GDDTLKCKIKVKRK
+240 GDDTLECKVKVKRK
-254 TLKISQNE
+254 TFKISHKE
-262 ATLYTGEEGQY
+262 ATFYVGDEGQL

-288 ANVVT
+288 AAVAT
-293 VADGHIWAINPG
+293 VANGHIWTMSPG
-305 KATIKATSNGQ
+305 KATLKATSNGQ
-316 TVKSKVTVKKRTQ
+316 TVKCVVTVKKRVP

-338 LTEQKVV
+338 LTDQKVV
-345 LNVLDKKNPEEVVQW
+345 LNILDKANPEDVVQW

-374 EVTGLKKGKAVIT
+374 EVTGLKKGKGVIT
-387 AKVGKKKYKAT
+387 AKIGKKKYKAT
-398 ITVKKR
+398 VTVKKR
-404 QIKINPSKT
+404 QIKINPAKT
-413 TIEKDQHIFLQVLNK
+413 TIEKNQHIFLQLLNK

-440 DQVVIVAPD
+440 DKVVIVAQS
-449 TGEIAGVKPGKATI
+449 GEIAGVKPGKATI
-463 TVQAGNQK
+463 TAQVGKQK
-471 AKAKITVKAKPLS
+471 AKAEITVKAKPLS
-484 LSETKIEMDEES
+484 LSKTKIEMDEES
-496 DYGLSIN
+496 DEALSIN

-509 VKWTT
+509 VEWSS
-514 SDKTIAI
+514 SDESIAT
-521 VDNGTIHAN
+521 VENGIIHA
-530 KAGKVTIT
+530 KKEGTVTIT
-538 ATIDKKDYTCDVT
+538 ATIDKKDYTCKVT

-559 DQKEMTVIK
+559 DQKKMTVIK
-568 GGQGQLSVTN
+568 GGQGQLTITN
-578 VNPEEVKWDSSDLN
+578 VDPEKIKWDTSDYG
-592 IATVENGTVYGI
+592 IATVANGTVYGMKTGKATI
-604 RTGKVT
+604 TGKV
-610 ITATV
+610 
-615 GKKKHTSEVTVIR
+615 GKKTYTCKVTVVR
-628 NPETETKTR
+628 NPDTETKTK

-660 TKSGLLK
+660 AKTGLLK
-667 TDLPVIVKGKTYKVV
+667 TNLPVVVKDKTYKVI
-682 NNGKTLYAGKKK
+682 NNGKTIYEGKKK
-694 VYYASSIDDASIVG
+694 VYYASSYEDASIVA
-708 FEDSINVYFKNGKKS
+708 FNDSINIYLKNGKKT

-734 ASRKNQAILYDA
+734 ASRKDQAILYDA
-746 DNQNTLAVIGTKIY
+746 YNKNTLGVIGTKVY
-760 SNDYALTGA
+760 SNEYALTSA
-769 EITNKNNVV
+769 EITKKNNVV
-778 LTADD
+778 LTAGDV
-783 TVSLYRNGE
+783 VSLYKDGQ
-792 IVPTNS
+792 IIPTNS
-798 NFKDNTHF
+798 NYKDDTHF

-824 KTSELKN
+824 KTTELKG
-831 VQVYPYAYELSV
+831 VQVYPYAYELTV

-886 NGKYELINAEG
+886 NNKYELINAEG

-902 SSYPRLEFIGNSYYA
+902 ESYPRLEFIGNSYYA

-932 KEALSDVYTK
+932 KEALSDIYTK
-942 IPEKA
+942 IPETA

-961 NGRSYIYDVDNDM
+961 NGRSYIYDVDNGM
-974 KEIYSIEKEIVLHD
+974 KEIYSIEKEIVLHE
-988 EGYFTIGDQYY
+988 EGYFTIGDKYY

>member
-11 ALILSGCGSSSDNHE
+11 ALILSGCGSSSDNHDV
-26 IKKTSF
+26 KKSSF

-56 KTYTPFEG
+56 KAYTPFEG
-64 GYLVTNESDQTGY
+64 GYLVTDANDQTGY

-83 TIIKP
+83 TIVKP

-102 GESQP
+102 GETQP
-107 QTGLY
+107 QTRLY
-112 LSASSLNMTENTL
+112 LSASTLEMTENTL

-143 IDINQEG
+143 VNINQQG

-159 ATLTATKD
+159 AVLTATKD

-173 VIKVE
+173 VIKVK
-178 ALHPYLSQESLDV
+178 ALHPYFDHDSLDV
-191 YTSEPATLTVN
+191 YTLEPATLTVN
-202 DFGAR
+202 DYGAR

-217 IATVDNGV
+217 IATVENGV
-225 IQGLKPGKTTIIAKV
+225 IQGLKPGTTTISAKV
-240 GDDTLKCKIKVKRK
+240 GDDTLECKVKVKRK
-254 TLKISQNE
+254 TFKISHKE
-262 ATLYTGEEGQY
+262 ATFYEGDEGQL
-273 GIENAYPDIKWETSN
+273 GIENAYPDIKWETNN
-288 ANVVT
+288 AAVAT
-293 VADGHIWAINPG
+293 VANGHIWTMSPG
-305 KATIKATSNGQ
+305 KATLKATSNGQ
-316 TVKSKVTVKKRTQ
+316 TVKCVVTVKKRVP

-338 LTEQKVV
+338 LTDQKVV
-345 LNVLDKKNPEEVVQW
+345 LNILDKANPEDVVQW

-387 AKVGKKKYKAT
+387 AKIGKKKYKAT
-398 ITVKKR
+398 VTVKKR
-404 QIKINPSKT
+404 QIKINPAKT
-413 TIEKDQHIFLQVLNK
+413 TIEKNQHIFLQLLNK

-440 DQVVIVAPD
+440 DKVVIVAQS
-449 TGEIAGVKPGKATI
+449 GEIAGVKPGKATI
-463 TVQAGNQK
+463 TAQVGKQK
-471 AKAKITVKAKPLS
+471 AKAEITVKAKPLS
-484 LSETKIEMDEES
+484 LSKTKIDMDEES
-496 DYGLSIN
+496 DEALSIN

-509 VKWTT
+509 VEWSS
-514 SDKTIAI
+514 SDESIAT
-521 VDNGTIHAN
+521 VENGIIHA
-530 KAGKVTIT
+530 KKEGTVTIT
-538 ATIDKKDYTCDVT
+538 ATIDKKDYTCKVT
-551 VHKLIKVI
+551 VHNLIKVI
-559 DQKEMTVIK
+559 DQKKMTVIK
-568 GGQGQLSVTN
+568 GGQGQLTITN
-578 VNPEEVKWDSSDLN
+578 VDPEKIKWDTSDYG
-592 IATVENGTVYGI
+592 IATVANGTVYGLKAGKATI
-604 RTGKVT
+604 TGKV
-610 ITATV
+610 
-615 GKKKHTSEVTVIR
+615 GKKTYICKVTVVR
-628 NPETETKTR
+628 NPDTETKTK

-660 TKSGLLK
+660 AKTGLLK
-667 TDLPVIVKGKTYKVV
+667 TDLPVVVKDKTYKVI
-682 NNGKTLYAGKKK
+682 NNGKTLYVGKEK
-694 VYYASSIDDASIVG
+694 VYYASSYEDASIVA
-708 FEDSINVYFKNGKKS
+708 FNDSINIYLKNGKKT

-734 ASRKNQAILYDA
+734 ASRKDQAILYDA
-746 DNQNTLAVIGTKIY
+746 YNKNTLGVIGTKVY
-760 SNDYALTGA
+760 SNDYALTSA
-769 EITNKNNVV
+769 EITKKNNVV
-778 LTADD
+778 LTAGDV
-783 TVSLYRNGE
+783 VSLYKDGQ
-792 IVPTNS
+792 IIPTNS
-798 NFKDNTHF
+798 NYKDDTHF

-824 KTSELKN
+824 KTTELKG
-831 VQVYPYAYELSV
+831 VQVYPYAYELTV

-886 NGKYELINAEG
+886 NNKYELINAEG

-902 SSYPRLEFIGNSYYA
+902 ESYPRLEFIGNSYYA

-932 KEALSDVYTK
+932 KEALSDIYTK
-942 IPEKA
+942 IPETA

-961 NGRSYIYDVDNDM
+961 NGRSYIYDVDNGM
-974 KEIYSIEKEIVLHD
+974 KEIYSIEKEIVLHE
-988 EGYFTIGDQYY
+988 EGYFTIGDKYY

>member
-11 ALILSGCGSSSDNHE
+11 ALILSGCGSSSDNHDV
-26 IKKTSF
+26 KKSSF

-56 KTYTPFEG
+56 KAYTPFEG
-64 GYLVTNESDQTGY
+64 GYLVTDANDQTGY

-83 TIIKP
+83 TIVKP

-102 GESQP
+102 GETQP
-107 QTGLY
+107 QTRLY
-112 LSASSLNMTENTL
+112 LSASTLEMTENTL

-143 IDINQEG
+143 ININQQG

-159 ATLTATKD
+159 AVLTATKD

-173 VIKVE
+173 VIKVK
-178 ALHPYLSQESLDV
+178 ALHPYFDHDSLDV
-191 YTSEPATLTVN
+191 YTLEPATLTVN
-202 DFGAR
+202 DYGAR
-207 TIEWK
+207 TIKWK

-217 IATVDNGV
+217 IATVENGV
-225 IQGLKPGKTTIIAKV
+225 IQGLKPGTTTISAKV
-240 GDDTLKCKIKVKRK
+240 GDDTLECKVKVKRK
-254 TLKISQNE
+254 TFKISHKE
-262 ATLYTGEEGQY
+262 ATFYVGDEGQL

-288 ANVVT
+288 AAVAT
-293 VADGHIWAINPG
+293 VANGHIWTMSPG
-305 KATIKATSNGQ
+305 KATLKATSNGQ
-316 TVKSKVTVKKRTQ
+316 TVKCVVTVKKRVP

-338 LTEQKVV
+338 LTDQKVV
-345 LNVLDKKNPEEVVQW
+345 LNILDKANPEDVVQW

-387 AKVGKKKYKAT
+387 AKIGKKKYKAT
-398 ITVKKR
+398 VTVKKR
-404 QIKINPSKT
+404 QIKINPAKT
-413 TIEKDQHIFLQVLNK
+413 TIEKNQHIFLQLLNK

-440 DQVVIVAPD
+440 DKVVIVAQS
-449 TGEIAGVKPGKATI
+449 GEIAGVKPGKATI
-463 TVQAGNQK
+463 TAQVGKQK
-471 AKAKITVKAKPLS
+471 AKAEITVKAKPLS

-496 DYGLSIN
+496 DEALSIN

-509 VKWTT
+509 VEWSS
-514 SDKTIAI
+514 SDKSIAT
-521 VDNGTIHAN
+521 VENGIIHA
-530 KAGKVTIT
+530 KKEGTVTIT
-538 ATIDKKDYTCDVT
+538 ATIDKKDYTCKVT

-568 GGQGQLSVTN
+568 GGQGQLTITN
-578 VNPEEVKWDSSDLN
+578 VDPEKIKWDTSDYG
-592 IATVENGTVYGI
+592 IATVANGTVYGMKTGKATI
-604 RTGKVT
+604 TGKV
-610 ITATV
+610 
-615 GKKKHTSEVTVIR
+615 GKKTYTCKVTVVR
-628 NPETETKTR
+628 NPDTETKTK

-660 TKSGLLK
+660 AKTGLLK
-667 TDLPVIVKGKTYKVV
+667 TNLPVVVKDKTYKVI
-682 NNGKTLYAGKKK
+682 NNGKTIYEGKKK
-694 VYYASSIDDASIVG
+694 VYYASSYEDASIVA
-708 FEDSINVYFKNGKKS
+708 FNDSINIYLKNGKKT

-734 ASRKNQAILYDA
+734 ASRKDQAILYDA
-746 DNQNTLAVIGTKIY
+746 YNKNTLGVIGTKVY
-760 SNDYALTGA
+760 SNEYALTRA
-769 EITNKNNVV
+769 EITKRNNVV
-778 LTADD
+778 LTAGDV
-783 TVSLYRNGE
+783 VSLYKDGQ
-792 IVPTNS
+792 IIPTNS
-798 NFKDNTHF
+798 NYKDDTHF

-824 KTSELKN
+824 KTTELKG
-831 VQVYPYAYELSV
+831 VQVYPYAYELTV

-886 NGKYELINAEG
+886 NNKYELINAEG

-902 SSYPRLEFIGNSYYA
+902 ESYPRLEFIGNSYYA

-932 KEALSDVYTK
+932 KEALSDIYTK
-942 IPEKA
+942 IPETA

-961 NGRSYIYDVDNDM
+961 NGRSYIYDVDNGM
-974 KEIYSIEKEIVLHD
+974 KEIYSIEKEIVLHE
-988 EGYFTIGDQYY
+988 EGYFTIGDKYY